1 MPAKRKNYQTDGLFF
16 TLKGYIM
23 VKNLLAKSGSLLYLP
38 AYFRSARPD
47 ASAGAWGIGPGG
59 QNGPRECLFR
69 RKDMKE
75 NTFVHRLLRRA
86 LSLCL
91 SLALTVSLCVPA
103 LAAQRTY
110 SGNDYVQRLKDTV
123 RESAVVDVDAGKD
136 PNEVVRAMVVTDVP
150 AAVEQAGNADYTAA
164 VQSAE
169 SKTLRSQESIIRQAR
184 RITGNSV
191 INQTGYLVSAFSM
204 NMTRSQMK
212 QVAALDGV
220 VSVSEVTSYQARM
233 TTAKDMTSAMELWKA
248 ENGGNTGEGIVVA
261 VIDSGVNYSHPDMQ
275 MRQDAKLKYS
285 QADMA
290 EKIAAL
296 GYGRYYTDKVPFG
309 CSYVGEEEIRN
320 EMVTHGLHVSGIVAA
335 NGDQENGG
343 VVGVAPD
350 AQIFAMQVFGDT
362 GSAYNDDIIRAVE
375 DSVKLGADILNLSL
389 GGTAGFYDDADYLQ
403 KALAYAEKNGVVVCV
418 VAGNDGSSSADGAD
432 GDYNTN
438 DWGVIDTG
446 AVSSPATYPGAL
458 SVASVDN
465 AYLRGKSVTIS
476 SGEDTVYS
484 GVVTDFSKGNHTDWS
499 SLGEVPILEFGYGDL
514 LEDIFPKLSTLPDEP
529 YVALVQRGKDIS
541 FEDKINYLMGMA
553 HASAVIVY
561 NNEATDQVPANVSAE
576 SASQYT
582 AMMVSGSTGAKLMEL
597 TAAGAK
603 VRFDGL
609 KDVVYPNEATGGKV
623 STFSSWGSTPTLD
636 IKPEISAPGG
646 NILSVSRGEKY
657 EEMSG
662 TSMATPYV
670 SGCAALVLESL
681 QKSLAGGGLVLGD
694 TSLNTFVK
702 NTLMNTADPIYD
714 GSVIFSVRQQGSGMI
729 DPLSAAENRVLATYN
744 GVASVALKEVGNTTG
759 FTMTLTNYGTAVAG
773 YTLPASVPV
782 YTDVTGQDGSYA
794 MELLSGASVTFDKTA
809 VTVPAGGTVQVT
821 GTLTIPANAA
831 KNHYVEAF
839 LPFDGDVDL
848 SLPLMGFY
856 GDWYGCQRIIDLPAW
871 DDGNIM
877 TDYYENLPVTTVA
890 AGDSYAGFD
899 TESMTTDPDHI
910 AFSPNG
916 DGDFD
921 AAQPIVGM
929 LRSAAEVTVD
939 VLDENGQV
947 VRQINHREN
956 VAKYLAMDANESRSP
971 ISLLSSGTAG
981 DGTWDGTRYDIA
993 TGEYVMCDE
1002 GQYTLRI
1009 RARMP
1014 GSDRVE
1020 TTLLPV
1026 KLDLTAPQ
1034 VHITSA
1040 AVDDGMLYLTYTAQ
1054 DYSGILNT
1062 AAVFVN
1068 GQEELDFVPGNDAA
1082 YNEETGEYSVV
1093 LPVETYQDGQM
1104 NEIALTC
1111 MDYAF
1116 NGTTD
1121 ILYTNARL
1129 DAAVMFSNL
1138 NNDDSLTVL
1147 RDISYSADYDYVA
1160 ESYVNITDCVAQIRG
1175 IASSSVR
1182 RLTVNGQEASFDERN
1197 GFRLALSVEE
1207 PGLIT
1212 LHVVAYDA
1220 DGSVVFQADKPALF
1234 DVQRPSV
1241 MSYVCDKNGEWD
1253 NSMLW
1258 TSDHTM
1264 DGYLLA
1270 TKYAKDDL
1278 VPMMIQVTDESLT
1291 RITVSWLT
1299 GTVDGETFSD
1309 WLMGANAADV
1319 DAEVHTQEISLDSR
1333 DEEGRMFMSFPFAYK
1348 ESVFVDDE
1356 TGEVYDYSAWSQV
1369 VRVEAYDA
1377 AGHRTLR
1384 NALLYDTVYGEKM
1397 YNEDGFNDA
1406 RYSDGTIRGD
1416 ILDLDPLWSN
1426 ELGGLSDSRF
1436 LITDDMLDENGSLHV
1451 KATLDRDA
1459 NVLIFNGSEYW
1470 PEEGSRQVEFDIP
1483 IHAGLN
1489 LTYVKTLSSMF
1500 AVNDFGTQYKL
1511 YLYYLPDTE
1520 PTALRF
1526 DDARIADGAVIC
1538 TNQETFPITGDVTHL
1553 FGNISLKINGDILIY
1568 PTNDV
1573 NVLGDPIT
1581 QVFSYGAQL
1590 QEGKNVVTVEL
1601 SDEATGTATT
1611 VTFTVVKD
1619 TAAPEAPVIA
1629 QGGDG
1634 KVTLTAAQEDV
1645 TLYYSYD
1652 GTEWV
1657 LYTGPFAP
1665 TATPVYAKAV
1675 DRAGNESAVSQ
1686 LAVQVAASQPV
1697 QTGDAAPVAVYTAL
1711 LLTAAAALAAA
1722 PMLRRRRVK

>member
-47 ASAGAWGIGPGG
+47 ASAGAWGISPGR

-233 TTAKDMTSAMELWKA
+233 TTAKEMTSAMELWKA

-261 VIDSGVNYSHPDMQ
+261 VIDSGINYTHPDMQ
-275 MRQDAKLKYS
+275 MRQDARLKYTK
-285 QADMA
+285 ADMEA
-290 EKIAAL
+290 KIAAL
-296 GYGRYYTDKVPFG
+296 GYGKYYTDKVPFG
-309 CSYVGEEEIRN
+309 CSYVGEEDIRN

-389 GGTAGFYDDADYLQ
+389 GGTAGFYSDADYLQ
-403 KALAYAEKNGVVVCV
+403 KALAYAEENGAVVCV
-418 VAGNDGSSSADGAD
+418 AAGNDGTSASDTGV
-432 GDYNTN
+432 NTN

-446 AVSSPATYPGAL
+446 AVSNPATYPGAL

-465 AYLRGKSVTIS
+465 SMLRGKSVTIT

-484 GVVTDFSKGNHTDWS
+484 GVVMDFSQGNHTDWT

-514 LEDIFPKLSTLPDEP
+514 FEDIFPKLSTLPEGP

-541 FEDKINYLMGMA
+541 FEDKINYLMGMC

-561 NNEATDQVPANVSAE
+561 NNEATDQVPTNVSAE

-582 AMMVSGSTGAKLMEL
+582 AMMVSGNTGARLMEL
-597 TAAGAK
+597 VQAGAT
-603 VRFDGL
+603 VSFDGL
-609 KDVVYPNEATGGKV
+609 HDVVYPNEATGGKV

-646 NILSVSRGEKY
+646 NILSVSKGEKY

-681 QKSLAGGGLVLGD
+681 QKSLADGSLVLGD

-702 NTLMNTADPIYD
+702 NTLMNTADPIAD
-714 GSVIFSVRQQGSGMI
+714 GSVIYSVRQQGSGMA

-956 VAKYLAMDANESRSP
+956 VAMYLAMDANESRSP

-1291 RITVSWLT
+1291 RVTVSWLE
-1299 GTVDGETFSD
+1299 GTMSDQDFSY
-1309 WLMGANAADV
+1309 WLMGYDV
-1319 DAEVHTQEISLDSR
+1319 EAEVHTQELAPDSF
-1333 DEEGRMFMSFPFAYK
+1333 DENGRLTMNVPFAYK
-1348 ESVFVDDE
+1348 ESIYVDEE
-1356 TGEVYDYSAWSQV
+1356 TGEVYDNSAWCQI
-1369 VRVEAYDA
+1369 VRIQAYDA
-1377 AGHRTLR
+1377 AGHVTTC
-1384 NALLYDTVYGEKM
+1384 NALLYDTVYGRQM
-1397 YNEDGFNDA
+1397 YEQSGFKDA
-1406 RYSDGTIRGD
+1406 RYSSENINGLIDS
-1416 ILDLDPLWSN
+1416 LEPLWN
-1426 ELGGLSDSRF
+1426 KEEGMTDTRYI
-1436 LITDDMLDENGSLHV
+1436 ITDDMLDENGSLHV
-1451 KATLDRDA
+1451 QATLARDA
-1459 NVLIFNGSEYW
+1459 NLVIYNGVRYL
-1470 PEEGSRQVEFDIP
+1470 PQEGSRQVDFDIA
-1483 IHAGLN
+1483 IRKGLN
-1489 LTYVKTLSSMF
+1489 IVYLETLSTVF
-1500 AVNDFGTQYKL
+1500 EENDFSNTYKL

-1520 PTALRF
+1520 PYAVRF
-1526 DDARIADGAVIC
+1526 DDARIADGAVVY
-1538 TNQETFPITGDVTHL
+1538 TNEDVFTVSGDVTSL
-1553 FGNISLKINGDILIY
+1553 YGNMGLKINGNQLLY
-1568 PTNDV
+1568 PAGDL
-1573 NVLGDPIT
+1573 NVLAEPVTKG
-1581 QVFSYGAQL
+1581 FSFGAQL
-1590 QEGKNVVTVEL
+1590 QEGENVVTVEV
-1601 SDEATGTATT
+1601 SDEATGASAT

-1722 PMLRRRRVK
+1722 PMLRRRWVK

>member
-1 MPAKRKNYQTDGLFF
+1 
-16 TLKGYIM
+16 
-23 VKNLLAKSGSLLYLP
+23 
-38 AYFRSARPD
+38 
-47 ASAGAWGIGPGG
+47 
-59 QNGPRECLFR
+59 
-69 RKDMKE
+69 MKE

-191 INQTGYLVSAFSM
+191 INRTGYLVSAFSM

-261 VIDSGVNYSHPDMQ
+261 VIDSGINYTHPDMQ
-275 MRQDAKLKYS
+275 MRQDARLKYTK
-285 QADMA
+285 ADMEA
-290 EKIAAL
+290 KIAAL
-296 GYGRYYTDKVPFG
+296 GYGKYYTDKVPFG
-309 CSYVGEEEIRN
+309 FSYVDEDDINNRQ
-320 EMVTHGLHVSGIVAA
+320 VTHGLHVSGIVAA
-335 NGDQENGG
+335 NGDEENGG
-343 VVGVAPD
+343 VAGVAPD
-350 AQIFAMQVFGDT
+350 AQLFAMQVFGST

-389 GGTAGFYDDADYLQ
+389 GGTAGFYSDADYLQ
-403 KALAYAEKNGVVVCV
+403 KALAYAEENGAVVCV
-418 VAGNDGSSSADGAD
+418 AAGNDGTSASDTGV
-432 GDYNTN
+432 NTN

-446 AVSSPATYPGAL
+446 AVSNPATYPGAL

-465 AYLRGKSVTIS
+465 SMLRGKSVTIT

-484 GVVTDFSKGNHTDWS
+484 GVVMDFSQGNHTDWT

-514 LEDIFPKLSTLPDEP
+514 FEDIFPKLSTLPEGP

-541 FEDKINYLMGMA
+541 FEDKINYLMGMC

-561 NNEATDQVPANVSAE
+561 NNEATDEVPTNVSAE

-582 AMMVSGSTGAKLMEL
+582 AMMVSGNTGARLMEL
-597 TAAGAK
+597 VQAGAT
-603 VRFDGL
+603 VSFDGL
-609 KDVVYPNEATGGKV
+609 HDVVYPNEATGGKV

-646 NILSVSRGEKY
+646 NILSVSKGEKY

-681 QKSLAGGGLVLGD
+681 QKSLADGSLVLGD

-702 NTLMNTADPIYD
+702 NTLMNTADPIAD
-714 GSVIFSVRQQGSGMI
+714 GSVIYSVRQQGSGMA

-856 GDWYGCQRIIDLPAW
+856 GDWYGSERIVDLPAW
-871 DDGNIM
+871 DEDNIL
-877 TDYYENLPVTTVA
+877 TNYYENLPVTTVA
-890 AGDSYAGFD
+890 AGGSYAGYD

-1147 RDISYSADYDYVA
+1147 RDISYSNEFDYDTA
-1160 ESYVNITDCVAQIRG
+1160 QRVNITDCMAQIRG
-1175 IASSSVR
+1175 IASASVKS
-1182 RLTVNGQEASFDERN
+1182 LTINGQEAVFDVRN
-1197 GFRLALSVEE
+1197 GFRLDLPVEK
-1207 PGLIT
+1207 PGLLT
-1212 LHVVAYDA
+1212 LQVVAKDA
-1220 DGSVVFQADKPALF
+1220 QGNVVFQADKPALF
-1234 DVQRPSV
+1234 DVAAPAATA
-1241 MSYVCDKNGEWD
+1241 YVCDENGEWD

-1258 TSDHTM
+1258 TSDHTV

-1270 TKYAKDDL
+1270 TRYEKDQL
-1278 VPMMIQVTDESLT
+1278 VPLLIQVTDESLT
-1291 RITVSWLT
+1291 RVTVSWLE
-1299 GTVDGETFSD
+1299 GTMSDQDFSY
-1309 WLMGANAADV
+1309 WLMGYDV
-1319 DAEVHTQEISLDSR
+1319 EAEVHTQELAPDSF
-1333 DEEGRMFMSFPFAYK
+1333 DENGRLTMNVPFAYK
-1348 ESVFVDDE
+1348 ESIYVDEE
-1356 TGEVYDYSAWSQV
+1356 TGEVYDNSAWCQI
-1369 VRVEAYDA
+1369 VRIQAYDA
-1377 AGHRTLR
+1377 AGHVTTC
-1384 NALLYDTVYGEKM
+1384 NALLYDTVYGRQM
-1397 YNEDGFNDA
+1397 YEQSGFKDA
-1406 RYSDGTIRGD
+1406 RYSSENINGLIDS
-1416 ILDLDPLWSN
+1416 LEPLWN
-1426 ELGGLSDSRF
+1426 KEEGMTDTRYI
-1436 LITDDMLDENGSLHV
+1436 ITDDMLDENGSLHV
-1451 KATLDRDA
+1451 QATLARDA
-1459 NVLIFNGSEYW
+1459 NLVIYNGVRYL
-1470 PEEGSRQVEFDIP
+1470 PQEGSRQVDFDIA
-1483 IHAGLN
+1483 IRKGLN
-1489 LTYVKTLSSMF
+1489 IVYLETLSTAF
-1500 AVNDFGTQYKL
+1500 EENDFSNTYKL

-1520 PTALRF
+1520 PYAVRF
-1526 DDARIADGAVIC
+1526 DDARIADGAVVY
-1538 TNQETFPITGDVTHL
+1538 TNEDVFTVSGDVTSL
-1553 FGNISLKINGDILIY
+1553 YGNMGLKINGNQLLY
-1568 PTNDV
+1568 PAGDL
-1573 NVLGDPIT
+1573 NVLAEPVTKG
-1581 QVFSYGAQL
+1581 FSFGAQL
-1590 QEGKNVVTVEL
+1590 QEGENVVTVEV
-1601 SDEATGTATT
+1601 SDEATGASAT

-1634 KVTLTAAQEDV
+1634 KVTLTAAEEDV

>member
-1 MPAKRKNYQTDGLFF
+1 
-16 TLKGYIM
+16 
-23 VKNLLAKSGSLLYLP
+23 
-38 AYFRSARPD
+38 
-47 ASAGAWGIGPGG
+47 
-59 QNGPRECLFR
+59 
-69 RKDMKE
+69 MKE
-75 NTFVHRLLRRA
+75 NTFVHRLRRRA

-91 SLALTVSLCVPA
+91 ALALTVSLCVPA

-290 EKIAAL
+290 QKIAAL

-389 GGTAGFYDDADYLQ
+389 GGTAGFYSDADYLQ
-403 KALAYAEKNGVVVCV
+403 KALAYAEENGAVVCV
-418 VAGNDGSSSADGAD
+418 AAGNDGTSASDTGV
-432 GDYNTN
+432 NTN

-446 AVSSPATYPGAL
+446 AVSNPATYPGAL

-465 AYLRGKSVTIS
+465 SMLRGKSVTIT

-484 GVVTDFSKGNHTDWS
+484 GVVTDFSQGNHTDWS

-514 LEDIFPKLSTLPDEP
+514 FEDIFPKLSTLPNQP

-597 TAAGAK
+597 AAAGAK

-681 QKSLAGGGLVLGD
+681 QKSLADGSLVLGD
-694 TSLNTFVK
+694 TTLNTFVK

-714 GSVIFSVRQQGSGMI
+714 GSVIYSVRQQGSGMI
-729 DPLSAAENRVLATYN
+729 DPLSAAENRVLVTYN
-744 GVASVALKEVGNTTG
+744 GLASVALKEVGSTAS
-759 FTMTLTNYGTAVAG
+759 FTLTLTNYG
-773 YTLPASVPV
+773 ASAASYSLASSAV
-782 YTDVTGQDGSYA
+782 YTDVTGSDGSYG
-794 MELLSGASVTFDKTA
+794 MELLSGASVTYDKA
-809 VTVPAGGTVQVT
+809 SVTVPAGGTAQVT
-821 GTLTIPANAA
+821 GTLTIPASAA
-831 KNHYVEAF
+831 KNHFVEAF
-839 LPFDGDVDL
+839 VSLEGDVDL
-848 SLPLMGFY
+848 SVPVMGFY
-856 GDWYGCQRIIDLPAW
+856 GDWYGSERIVDLPAW
-871 DDGNIM
+871 DEDNIL
-877 TDYYENLPVTTVA
+877 TNYYENLPVTTVA

-1309 WLMGANAADV
+1309 WLMGADATDV

-1348 ESVFVDDE
+1348 ESIYVDEE
-1356 TGEVYDYSAWSQV
+1356 TGEVYDNSAWCQI
-1369 VRVEAYDA
+1369 VRIQAYDA
-1377 AGHRTLR
+1377 AGHVTTC
-1384 NALLYDTVYGEKM
+1384 NALLYDTVYGRQM
-1397 YNEDGFNDA
+1397 YEQSGFKDA
-1406 RYSDGTIRGD
+1406 RYSSENINGLIDS
-1416 ILDLDPLWSN
+1416 LEPLWN
-1426 ELGGLSDSRF
+1426 KEEGMTDTRYI
-1436 LITDDMLDENGSLHV
+1436 ITDDMLDENGSLHV
-1451 KATLDRDA
+1451 QATLARDA
-1459 NVLIFNGSEYW
+1459 NLVIYNGVRYL
-1470 PEEGSRQVEFDIP
+1470 PQEGSRQVDFDIA
-1483 IHAGLN
+1483 IRKGLN
-1489 LTYVKTLSSMF
+1489 IVYLETLSTVF
-1500 AVNDFGTQYKL
+1500 EENDFSNTYKL

-1520 PTALRF
+1520 PYAVRF
-1526 DDARIADGAVIC
+1526 DDARIADGAVVY
-1538 TNQETFPITGDVTHL
+1538 TNEDVFTVSGDVTSL
-1553 FGNISLKINGDILIY
+1553 YGNMGLKINGNQLLY
-1568 PTNDV
+1568 PAGDL
-1573 NVLGDPIT
+1573 NVLAEPVTKG
-1581 QVFSYGAQL
+1581 FSFGAQL
-1590 QEGKNVVTVEL
+1590 QEGENVVTVEV
-1601 SDEATGTATT
+1601 SDEATGASAT

-1634 KVTLTAAQEDV
+1634 KVTLTAAEEDV

>member
-1 MPAKRKNYQTDGLFF
+1 
-16 TLKGYIM
+16 
-23 VKNLLAKSGSLLYLP
+23 
-38 AYFRSARPD
+38 
-47 ASAGAWGIGPGG
+47 
-59 QNGPRECLFR
+59 
-69 RKDMKE
+69 MKE

-233 TTAKDMTSAMELWKA
+233 TTAKEMTSAMELWKA
-248 ENGGNTGEGIVVA
+248 ENGGSTGEGIVVA
-261 VIDSGVNYSHPDMQ
+261 VIDSGINYTHPDMQ
-275 MRQDAKLKYS
+275 MRQDARLKYTK
-285 QADMA
+285 ADMEA
-290 EKIAAL
+290 KIAAL
-296 GYGRYYTDKVPFG
+296 GYGKYYTDKVPFG
-309 CSYVGEEEIRN
+309 CSYVGEEDIRN

-389 GGTAGFYDDADYLQ
+389 GGTAGFYSDADYLQ
-403 KALAYAEKNGVVVCV
+403 KALAYAEENGAVVCV
-418 VAGNDGSSSADGAD
+418 AAGNDGTSASDTGV
-432 GDYNTN
+432 NTN

-446 AVSSPATYPGAL
+446 AVSNPATYPGAL

-465 AYLRGKSVTIS
+465 SMLRGKSVTIT

-484 GVVTDFSKGNHTDWS
+484 GVIMDFSQGNHTDWT

-514 LEDIFPKLSTLPDEP
+514 FEDIFPKLSTLPEGP

-541 FEDKINYLMGMA
+541 FEDKINYLMGMC

-561 NNEATDQVPANVSAE
+561 NNEATDQVPTNVSAE

-582 AMMVSGSTGAKLMEL
+582 AMMVSGNTGARLMEL
-597 TAAGAK
+597 VQAGAT
-603 VRFDGL
+603 VSFDGL
-609 KDVVYPNEATGGKV
+609 HDVVYPNEATGGKV

-646 NILSVSRGEKY
+646 NILSVSKGEKY

-681 QKSLAGGGLVLGD
+681 QKSLADGSLVLGD

-702 NTLMNTADPIYD
+702 NTLMNTADPIAD
-714 GSVIFSVRQQGSGMI
+714 GSVIYSVRQQGSGMA

-1291 RITVSWLT
+1291 RVTVSWLE
-1299 GTVDGETFSD
+1299 GTMSDQDFSY
-1309 WLMGANAADV
+1309 WLMGYDV
-1319 DAEVHTQEISLDSR
+1319 EAEVHTQELAPDSF
-1333 DEEGRMFMSFPFAYK
+1333 DENGRLTMNVPFAYK
-1348 ESVFVDDE
+1348 ESIYVDEE
-1356 TGEVYDYSAWSQV
+1356 TGEVYDNSAWCQI
-1369 VRVEAYDA
+1369 VRIQAYDA
-1377 AGHRTLR
+1377 AGHVTTC
-1384 NALLYDTVYGEKM
+1384 NALLYDTVYGRQM
-1397 YNEDGFNDA
+1397 YEQSGFKDA
-1406 RYSDGTIRGD
+1406 RYSSENINGLIDS
-1416 ILDLDPLWSN
+1416 LEPLWN
-1426 ELGGLSDSRF
+1426 KEEGMTDTRYI
-1436 LITDDMLDENGSLHV
+1436 ITDDMLDENGSLHV
-1451 KATLDRDA
+1451 QATLARDA
-1459 NVLIFNGSEYW
+1459 NLVIYNGVRYL
-1470 PEEGSRQVEFDIP
+1470 PQEGSRQVDFDIA
-1483 IHAGLN
+1483 IRKGLN
-1489 LTYVKTLSSMF
+1489 IVYLETLSTVF
-1500 AVNDFGTQYKL
+1500 EENDFSNTYKL

-1520 PTALRF
+1520 PYAVRF
-1526 DDARIADGAVIC
+1526 DDARIADGAVVY
-1538 TNQETFPITGDVTHL
+1538 TNEDVFTVSGDVTSL
-1553 FGNISLKINGDILIY
+1553 YGNMGLKINGNQLLY
-1568 PTNDV
+1568 PAGDL
-1573 NVLGDPIT
+1573 NVLAEPVTKG
-1581 QVFSYGAQL
+1581 FSFGAQL
-1590 QEGKNVVTVEL
+1590 QEGENVVTVEV
-1601 SDEATGTATT
+1601 SDEATGASAT

>member
-1 MPAKRKNYQTDGLFF
+1 
-16 TLKGYIM
+16 
-23 VKNLLAKSGSLLYLP
+23 
-38 AYFRSARPD
+38 
-47 ASAGAWGIGPGG
+47 
-59 QNGPRECLFR
+59 
-69 RKDMKE
+69 MKE

-233 TTAKDMTSAMELWKA
+233 TTAKEMTSAMELWKA
-248 ENGGNTGEGIVVA
+248 ENGGSTGEGIVVA
-261 VIDSGVNYSHPDMQ
+261 VIDSGINYTHPDMQ
-275 MRQDAKLKYS
+275 MRQDARLKYTK
-285 QADMA
+285 ADMEA
-290 EKIAAL
+290 KIAAL
-296 GYGRYYTDKVPFG
+296 GYGKYYTDKVPFG
-309 CSYVGEEEIRN
+309 CSYVGEEDIRN

-389 GGTAGFYDDADYLQ
+389 GGTAGFYSDADYLQ
-403 KALAYAEKNGVVVCV
+403 KALAYAEENGAVVCV
-418 VAGNDGSSSADGAD
+418 AAGNDGTSASDTGV
-432 GDYNTN
+432 NTN

-446 AVSSPATYPGAL
+446 AVSNPATYPGAL

-465 AYLRGKSVTIS
+465 SMLRGKSVTIT

-484 GVVTDFSKGNHTDWS
+484 GVVMDFSQGNHTDWT

-514 LEDIFPKLSTLPDEP
+514 FEDIFPKLSTLPEGP

-541 FEDKINYLMGMA
+541 FEDKINYLMGMC

-561 NNEATDQVPANVSAE
+561 NNEATDQVPTNVSAE

-582 AMMVSGSTGAKLMEL
+582 AMMVSGNTGARLMEL
-597 TAAGAK
+597 VQAGAT
-603 VRFDGL
+603 VSFDGL
-609 KDVVYPNEATGGKV
+609 HDVVYPNEATGGKV

-646 NILSVSRGEKY
+646 NILSVSKGEKY

-681 QKSLAGGGLVLGD
+681 QKSLADGSLVLGD

-702 NTLMNTADPIYD
+702 NTLMNTADPIAD
-714 GSVIFSVRQQGSGMI
+714 GSVIYSVRQQGSGMA

-1291 RITVSWLT
+1291 RVTVSWLE
-1299 GTVDGETFSD
+1299 GTMSDQDFSY
-1309 WLMGANAADV
+1309 WLMGYDV
-1319 DAEVHTQEISLDSR
+1319 EAEVHTQELAPDSF
-1333 DEEGRMFMSFPFAYK
+1333 DENGRLTMNVPFAYK
-1348 ESVFVDDE
+1348 ESIYVDEE
-1356 TGEVYDYSAWSQV
+1356 TGEVYDNSAWCQI
-1369 VRVEAYDA
+1369 VRIQAYDA
-1377 AGHRTLR
+1377 AGHVTTC
-1384 NALLYDTVYGEKM
+1384 NALLYDTVYGRQM
-1397 YNEDGFNDA
+1397 YEQSGFKDA
-1406 RYSDGTIRGD
+1406 RYSSENINGLIDS
-1416 ILDLDPLWSN
+1416 LEPLWN
-1426 ELGGLSDSRF
+1426 KEEGMTDTRYI
-1436 LITDDMLDENGSLHV
+1436 ITDDMLDENGSLHV
-1451 KATLDRDA
+1451 QATLARDA
-1459 NVLIFNGSEYW
+1459 NLVIYNGVRYL
-1470 PEEGSRQVEFDIP
+1470 PQEGSRQVDFDIA
-1483 IHAGLN
+1483 IRKGLN
-1489 LTYVKTLSSMF
+1489 IVYLETLSTVF
-1500 AVNDFGTQYKL
+1500 EENDFSNTYKL

-1520 PTALRF
+1520 PYAVRF
-1526 DDARIADGAVIC
+1526 DDARIADGAVVY
-1538 TNQETFPITGDVTHL
+1538 TNEDVFTVSGDVTSL
-1553 FGNISLKINGDILIY
+1553 YGNMGLKINGNQLLY
-1568 PTNDV
+1568 PAGDL
-1573 NVLGDPIT
+1573 NVLAEPVTKG
-1581 QVFSYGAQL
+1581 FSFGAQL
-1590 QEGKNVVTVEL
+1590 QEGENVVTVEV
-1601 SDEATGTATT
+1601 SDEATGASAT

-1722 PMLRRRRVK
+1722 PMLRRRWVK

>member
-1 MPAKRKNYQTDGLFF
+1 
-16 TLKGYIM
+16 
-23 VKNLLAKSGSLLYLP
+23 
-38 AYFRSARPD
+38 
-47 ASAGAWGIGPGG
+47 
-59 QNGPRECLFR
+59 
-69 RKDMKE
+69 MKE

-220 VSVSEVTSYQARM
+220 ASVSEVTSYQARM

-290 EKIAAL
+290 QKIAAL

-389 GGTAGFYDDADYLQ
+389 GGTAGFYSDADYLQ
-403 KALAYAEKNGVVVCV
+403 KALAYAEENGAVVCV
-418 VAGNDGSSSADGAD
+418 AAGNDGSSSADGAD

-446 AVSSPATYPGAL
+446 TVSNPATYPGAL

-465 AYLRGKSVTIS
+465 SMLRGKSVTIS

-484 GVVTDFSKGNHTDWS
+484 GVVTDFSQGNHTDWT
-499 SLGEVPILEFGYGDL
+499 SLGEVPILEFGCGDL
-514 LEDIFPKLSTLPDEP
+514 LEDIFPKLSTLPEGP

-597 TAAGAK
+597 AAAGAK

-714 GSVIFSVRQQGSGMI
+714 GSVIYSVRQQGSGMA

-744 GVASVALKEVGNTTG
+744 GVASVALKEVGNTTD

-1026 KLDLTAPQ
+1026 KLDVTAPQ

-1040 AVDDGMLYLTYTAQ
+1040 SVDEGKLYLTYTAQ
-1054 DYSGILNT
+1054 DYSGILN
-1062 AAVFVN
+1062 AASVFVN
-1068 GQEELDFVPGNDAA
+1068 GQEELDFIPGKDAE
-1082 YNEETGEYSVV
+1082 YNETTGEYSVV
-1093 LPVETYQDGQM
+1093 LPVESYQQGQM

-1111 MDYAF
+1111 LDYAF
-1116 NGTTD
+1116 NGSTD
-1121 ILYTNARL
+1121 ILYTDARL
-1129 DAAVMFSNL
+1129 DAAVVFANL

-1270 TKYAKDDL
+1270 TRYEKDQL
-1278 VPMMIQVTDESLT
+1278 VPLLIQVTDESLT
-1291 RITVSWLT
+1291 RVTVSWLE
-1299 GTVDGETFSD
+1299 GTMSDQDFSY
-1309 WLMGANAADV
+1309 WLMGYDV
-1319 DAEVHTQEISLDSR
+1319 EAEVHTQELAPDSF
-1333 DEEGRMFMSFPFAYK
+1333 DENGRLTMNVPFAYK
-1348 ESVFVDDE
+1348 ESIYVDEE
-1356 TGEVYDYSAWSQV
+1356 TGEVYDNSAWCQI
-1369 VRVEAYDA
+1369 VRIQAYDA
-1377 AGHRTLR
+1377 AGHVTTC
-1384 NALLYDTVYGEKM
+1384 NALLYDTVYGRQM
-1397 YNEDGFNDA
+1397 YEQSGFKDA
-1406 RYSDGTIRGD
+1406 RYSSENINGLIDS
-1416 ILDLDPLWSN
+1416 LEPLWN
-1426 ELGGLSDSRF
+1426 KEEGMTDTRYI
-1436 LITDDMLDENGSLHV
+1436 ITDDMLDENGSLHV
-1451 KATLDRDA
+1451 QATLARDA
-1459 NVLIFNGSEYW
+1459 NLVIYNGVRYL
-1470 PEEGSRQVEFDIP
+1470 PQEGSRQVDFDIA
-1483 IHAGLN
+1483 IRKGLN
-1489 LTYVKTLSSMF
+1489 IVYLETLSTVF
-1500 AVNDFGTQYKL
+1500 EENDFSNTYKL

-1520 PTALRF
+1520 PYAVRF
-1526 DDARIADGAVIC
+1526 DDARIADGAVVY
-1538 TNQETFPITGDVTHL
+1538 TNEDVFTVSGDVTSL
-1553 FGNISLKINGDILIY
+1553 YGNMGLKINGNQLLY
-1568 PTNDV
+1568 PAGDL
-1573 NVLGDPIT
+1573 NVLAEPVTKG
-1581 QVFSYGAQL
+1581 FSFGAQL
-1590 QEGKNVVTVEL
+1590 QEGENVVTVEV
-1601 SDEATGTATT
+1601 SDEATGASAT

>member
-1 MPAKRKNYQTDGLFF
+1 
-16 TLKGYIM
+16 
-23 VKNLLAKSGSLLYLP
+23 
-38 AYFRSARPD
+38 
-47 ASAGAWGIGPGG
+47 
-59 QNGPRECLFR
+59 
-69 RKDMKE
+69 MKE

-91 SLALTVSLCVPA
+91 ALALTVSLCVPA
-103 LAAQRTY
+103 LAAQRTC

-204 NMTRSQMK
+204 DMTRSQMK

-290 EKIAAL
+290 QKIAAL

-309 CSYVGEEEIRN
+309 CSYVGEEDIRN

-418 VAGNDGSSSADGAD
+418 AAGNDGSSSADGAD

-465 AYLRGKSVTIS
+465 SMLRGKSVTIT

-514 LEDIFPKLSTLPDEP
+514 FEDIFPKLSTLPNQP

-561 NNEATDQVPANVSAE
+561 NNEATDQVPTNVSAE

-582 AMMVSGSTGAKLMEL
+582 AMMVSGNTGARLMEL
-597 TAAGAK
+597 VQAGAT
-603 VRFDGL
+603 VSFDGL
-609 KDVVYPNEATGGKV
+609 HDVVYPNEATGGKV

-646 NILSVSRGEKY
+646 NILSVSKGEKY

-681 QKSLAGGGLVLGD
+681 QKSLADGSLVLGD

-702 NTLMNTADPIYD
+702 NTLMNTADPIAD
-714 GSVIFSVRQQGSGMI
+714 GSVIYSVRQQGSGMA

-759 FTMTLTNYGTAVAG
+759 FTMTLTNYG
-773 YTLPASVPV
+773 ASAASYSLASSAV
-782 YTDVTGQDGSYA
+782 YTDVTGSDGSYG
-794 MELLSGASVTFDKTA
+794 MELLSGASVTYDKA
-809 VTVPAGGTVQVT
+809 SVTVPAGGTAQVT
-821 GTLTIPANAA
+821 GTLTIPASAA
-831 KNHYVEAF
+831 KNHFVEAF
-839 LPFDGDVDL
+839 VSLEGDVDL
-848 SLPLMGFY
+848 SVPVMGFY
-856 GDWYGCQRIIDLPAW
+856 GDWYGSERIVDLPAW

-1258 TSDHTM
+1258 TSDHTV

-1270 TKYAKDDL
+1270 TRYEKDQL
-1278 VPMMIQVTDESLT
+1278 VPLLIQVTDESLT
-1291 RITVSWLT
+1291 RVTVSWLE
-1299 GTVDGETFSD
+1299 GTMSDQDFSY
-1309 WLMGANAADV
+1309 WLMGYDV
-1319 DAEVHTQEISLDSR
+1319 EAEVHTQELAPDSF
-1333 DEEGRMFMSFPFAYK
+1333 DENGRLTMNVPFAYK
-1348 ESVFVDDE
+1348 ESIYVDEE
-1356 TGEVYDYSAWSQV
+1356 TGEVYDNSAWCQI
-1369 VRVEAYDA
+1369 VRIQAYDA
-1377 AGHRTLR
+1377 AGHVTTC
-1384 NALLYDTVYGEKM
+1384 NALLYDTVYGRQM
-1397 YNEDGFNDA
+1397 YEQSGFKDA
-1406 RYSDGTIRGD
+1406 RYSSENINGLIDS
-1416 ILDLDPLWSN
+1416 LEPLWN
-1426 ELGGLSDSRF
+1426 KEEGMTDTRYI
-1436 LITDDMLDENGSLHV
+1436 ITDDMLDENGSLHV
-1451 KATLDRDA
+1451 QATLARDA
-1459 NVLIFNGSEYW
+1459 NLVIYNGVRYL
-1470 PEEGSRQVEFDIP
+1470 PQEGSRQVDFDIA
-1483 IHAGLN
+1483 IRKGLN
-1489 LTYVKTLSSMF
+1489 IVYLETLSTVF
-1500 AVNDFGTQYKL
+1500 EENDFSNTYKL

-1520 PTALRF
+1520 PYAVRF
-1526 DDARIADGAVIC
+1526 DDARIADGAVVC

-1590 QEGKNVVTVEL
+1590 QEGENVVTVEV
-1601 SDEATGTATT
+1601 SDEATGASAT

-1634 KVTLTAAQEDV
+1634 KVTLTAAEEDV

>member
-16 TLKGYIM
+16 TLKGYII

-38 AYFRSARPD
+38 AYFRSARTD

-233 TTAKDMTSAMELWKA
+233 TTAKEMTSAMELWKA
-248 ENGGNTGEGIVVA
+248 ENGGSTGEGIVVA
-261 VIDSGVNYSHPDMQ
+261 VIDSGINYTHPDMQ
-275 MRQDAKLKYS
+275 MRQDARLKYTK
-285 QADMA
+285 ADMEA
-290 EKIAAL
+290 KIAAL
-296 GYGRYYTDKVPFG
+296 GYGKYYTDKVPFG
-309 CSYVGEEEIRN
+309 CSYVGEEDIRN

-389 GGTAGFYDDADYLQ
+389 GGTAGFYSDADYLQ
-403 KALAYAEKNGVVVCV
+403 KALAYAEENGAVVCV
-418 VAGNDGSSSADGAD
+418 AAGNDGTSASDTGV
-432 GDYNTN
+432 NTN

-446 AVSSPATYPGAL
+446 AVSNPATYPGAL

-465 AYLRGKSVTIS
+465 SMLRGKSVTIT

-484 GVVTDFSKGNHTDWS
+484 GVVMDFSQGNHTDWT

-514 LEDIFPKLSTLPDEP
+514 FEDIFPKLSTLPEGP

-541 FEDKINYLMGMA
+541 FEDKINYLMGMC

-561 NNEATDQVPANVSAE
+561 NNEATDQVPTNVSAE

-582 AMMVSGSTGAKLMEL
+582 AMMVSGNTGARLMEL
-597 TAAGAK
+597 VQAGAT
-603 VRFDGL
+603 VSFDGL
-609 KDVVYPNEATGGKV
+609 HDVVYPNEATGGKV

-646 NILSVSRGEKY
+646 NILSVSKGEKY

-681 QKSLAGGGLVLGD
+681 QKSLADGSLVLGD

-702 NTLMNTADPIYD
+702 NTLMNTADPIAD
-714 GSVIFSVRQQGSGMI
+714 GSVIYSVRQQGSGMA

-1291 RITVSWLT
+1291 RVTVSWLE
-1299 GTVDGETFSD
+1299 GTMSDQDFSY
-1309 WLMGANAADV
+1309 WLMGYDV
-1319 DAEVHTQEISLDSR
+1319 EAEVHTQELAPDSF
-1333 DEEGRMFMSFPFAYK
+1333 DENGRLTMNVPFAYK
-1348 ESVFVDDE
+1348 ESIYVDEE
-1356 TGEVYDYSAWSQV
+1356 TGEVYDNSAWCQI
-1369 VRVEAYDA
+1369 VRIQAYDA
-1377 AGHRTLR
+1377 AGHVTTC
-1384 NALLYDTVYGEKM
+1384 NALLYDTVYGRQM
-1397 YNEDGFNDA
+1397 YEQSGFKDA
-1406 RYSDGTIRGD
+1406 RYSSENINGLIDS
-1416 ILDLDPLWSN
+1416 LEPLWN
-1426 ELGGLSDSRF
+1426 KEEGMTDTRYI
-1436 LITDDMLDENGSLHV
+1436 ITDDMLDENGSLHV
-1451 KATLDRDA
+1451 QATLARDA
-1459 NVLIFNGSEYW
+1459 NLVIYNGVRYL
-1470 PEEGSRQVEFDIP
+1470 PQEGSRQVDFDIA
-1483 IHAGLN
+1483 IRKGLN
-1489 LTYVKTLSSMF
+1489 IVYLETLSTVF
-1500 AVNDFGTQYKL
+1500 EENDFSNTYKL

-1520 PTALRF
+1520 PYAVRF
-1526 DDARIADGAVIC
+1526 DDARIADGAVVY
-1538 TNQETFPITGDVTHL
+1538 TNEDVFTVSGDVTSL
-1553 FGNISLKINGDILIY
+1553 YGNMGLKINGNQLLY
-1568 PTNDV
+1568 PAGDL
-1573 NVLGDPIT
+1573 NVLAEPVTKG
-1581 QVFSYGAQL
+1581 FSFGAQL
-1590 QEGKNVVTVEL
+1590 QEGENVVTVEV
-1601 SDEATGTATT
+1601 SDEATGASAT

-1722 PMLRRRRVK
+1722 PMLRRRWVK

>member
-1 MPAKRKNYQTDGLFF
+1 
-16 TLKGYIM
+16 
-23 VKNLLAKSGSLLYLP
+23 
-38 AYFRSARPD
+38 
-47 ASAGAWGIGPGG
+47 
-59 QNGPRECLFR
+59 
-69 RKDMKE
+69 MKE

-91 SLALTVSLCVPA
+91 ALALTVSLCVPA

-150 AAVEQAGNADYTAA
+150 AAVEQAGTVTYTAA

-169 SKTLRSQESIIRQAR
+169 ARTLRSQESVIRQVR
-184 RITGNSV
+184 RITGSSV
-191 INQTGYLVSAFSM
+191 INQSGYLVSAFSM
-204 NMTRSQMK
+204 DMTRAQMK

-233 TTAKDMTSAMELWKA
+233 TTAKEMTSAMELWKA

-275 MRQDAKLKYS
+275 MRQDARLKYTK
-285 QADMA
+285 ADMEA
-290 EKIAAL
+290 KIAAL

-309 CSYVGEEEIRN
+309 CSYVGEEDIRN

-389 GGTAGFYDDADYLQ
+389 GGTAGFYSDADYLQ
-403 KALAYAEKNGVVVCV
+403 KALAYAEENGAVVCV
-418 VAGNDGSSSADGAD
+418 AAGNDGTSASDTGV
-432 GDYNTN
+432 NTN

-446 AVSSPATYPGAL
+446 AVSNPATYPGAL

-465 AYLRGKSVTIS
+465 SMLRGKSVTIT

-484 GVVTDFSKGNHTDWS
+484 GVVMDFSQGNHTDWT

-514 LEDIFPKLSTLPDEP
+514 LEDIFPKLSTLPEGP

-561 NNEATDQVPANVSAE
+561 NNEATDQVPTNVSAE

-582 AMMVSGSTGAKLMEL
+582 AMMVSGSTGARLMEL
-597 TAAGAK
+597 AAAGAK

-729 DPLSAAENRVLATYN
+729 DPLSAAENRVLVTYN
-744 GVASVALKEVGNTTG
+744 GLASVALKEVGSTAS
-759 FTMTLTNYGTAVAG
+759 FTLTLTNYG
-773 YTLPASVPV
+773 ASAASYSLASSAV
-782 YTDVTGQDGSYA
+782 YTDVTGSDGSYG
-794 MELLSGASVTFDKTA
+794 MELLSGASVTYDKA
-809 VTVPAGGTVQVT
+809 SVTVPAGGTAQVT
-821 GTLTIPANAA
+821 GTLTIPASAA
-831 KNHYVEAF
+831 KNHFVEAF
-839 LPFDGDVDL
+839 VSLEGDVDL
-848 SLPLMGFY
+848 SVPVMGFY
-856 GDWYGCQRIIDLPAW
+856 GDWYGSERIVDLPAW
-871 DDGNIM
+871 DEDNIL
-877 TDYYENLPVTTVA
+877 TNYYENLPVTTVA
-890 AGDSYAGFD
+890 AGGSYAGYD

-1026 KLDLTAPQ
+1026 KLDVTAPQ

-1040 AVDDGMLYLTYTAQ
+1040 SVDEGKLYLTYTAQ
-1054 DYSGILNT
+1054 DYSGILN
-1062 AAVFVN
+1062 AASVFVN
-1068 GQEELDFVPGNDAA
+1068 GQEELDFIPGKDAE
-1082 YNEETGEYSVV
+1082 YNETTGEYSVV
-1093 LPVETYQDGQM
+1093 LPVESYQQGQM

-1111 MDYAF
+1111 LDYAF
-1116 NGTTD
+1116 NGSTD
-1121 ILYTNARL
+1121 ILYTDARF
-1129 DAAVMFSNL
+1129 DAAVVFANL

-1309 WLMGANAADV
+1309 WLMGADATDV

-1470 PEEGSRQVEFDIP
+1470 PEEGSRQVDFDIA
-1483 IHAGLN
+1483 IRKGLN
-1489 LTYVKTLSSMF
+1489 IVYLETLSTAF
-1500 AVNDFGTQYKL
+1500 EENDFSNTYKL

-1520 PTALRF
+1520 PYAVRF
-1526 DDARIADGAVIC
+1526 DDARIADGAVVY
-1538 TNQETFPITGDVTHL
+1538 TNEDVFTVSGDVTSL
-1553 FGNISLKINGDILIY
+1553 YGNMGLKINGNQLLY
-1568 PTNDV
+1568 PAGDL
-1573 NVLGDPIT
+1573 NVLAEPVTKG
-1581 QVFSYGAQL
+1581 FSFGAQL
-1590 QEGKNVVTVEL
+1590 QEGENVVTVEV
-1601 SDEATGTATT
+1601 SDEATGASAT

-1634 KVTLTAAQEDV
+1634 KVTLTAAEEDV

>member
-1 MPAKRKNYQTDGLFF
+1 
-16 TLKGYIM
+16 
-23 VKNLLAKSGSLLYLP
+23 
-38 AYFRSARPD
+38 
-47 ASAGAWGIGPGG
+47 
-59 QNGPRECLFR
+59 
-69 RKDMKE
+69 MKE

-233 TTAKDMTSAMELWKA
+233 TTAKEMTSAMELWKA

-261 VIDSGVNYSHPDMQ
+261 VIDSGINYTHPDMQ
-275 MRQDAKLKYS
+275 MRQDARLKYTK
-285 QADMA
+285 ADMEA
-290 EKIAAL
+290 KIAAL
-296 GYGRYYTDKVPFG
+296 GYGKYYTDKVPFG
-309 CSYVGEEEIRN
+309 CSYVGEEDIRN

-389 GGTAGFYDDADYLQ
+389 GGTAGFYSDADYLQ
-403 KALAYAEKNGVVVCV
+403 KALAYAEENGAVVCV
-418 VAGNDGSSSADGAD
+418 AAGNDGTSASDTGV
-432 GDYNTN
+432 NTN

-446 AVSSPATYPGAL
+446 AVSNPATYPGAL

-465 AYLRGKSVTIS
+465 SMLRGKSVTIT

-484 GVVTDFSKGNHTDWS
+484 GVVMDFSQGNHTDWT

-514 LEDIFPKLSTLPDEP
+514 FEDIFPKLSTLPEGP

-541 FEDKINYLMGMA
+541 FEDKINYLMGMC

-561 NNEATDQVPANVSAE
+561 NNEATDQVPTNVSAE

-582 AMMVSGSTGAKLMEL
+582 AMMVSGNTGARLMEL
-597 TAAGAK
+597 VQAGAT
-603 VRFDGL
+603 VSFDGL
-609 KDVVYPNEATGGKV
+609 HDVVYPNEATGGKV

-646 NILSVSRGEKY
+646 NILSVSKGEKY

-681 QKSLAGGGLVLGD
+681 QKSLADGSLVLGD

-702 NTLMNTADPIYD
+702 NTLMNTADPIAD
-714 GSVIFSVRQQGSGMI
+714 GSVIYSVRQQGSGMA

-1291 RITVSWLT
+1291 RVTVSWLE
-1299 GTVDGETFSD
+1299 GTMSDQDFSY
-1309 WLMGANAADV
+1309 WLMGYDV
-1319 DAEVHTQEISLDSR
+1319 EAEVHTQELAPDSF
-1333 DEEGRMFMSFPFAYK
+1333 DENGRLTMNVPFAYK
-1348 ESVFVDDE
+1348 ESIYVDEE
-1356 TGEVYDYSAWSQV
+1356 TGEVYDNSAWCQI
-1369 VRVEAYDA
+1369 VRIQAYDA
-1377 AGHRTLR
+1377 AGHVTTC
-1384 NALLYDTVYGEKM
+1384 NALLYDTVYGRQM
-1397 YNEDGFNDA
+1397 YEQSGFKDA
-1406 RYSDGTIRGD
+1406 RYSSENINGLIDS
-1416 ILDLDPLWSN
+1416 LEPLWN
-1426 ELGGLSDSRF
+1426 KEEGMTDTRYI
-1436 LITDDMLDENGSLHV
+1436 ITDDMLDENGSLHV
-1451 KATLDRDA
+1451 QATLARDA
-1459 NVLIFNGSEYW
+1459 NLVIYNGVRYL
-1470 PEEGSRQVEFDIP
+1470 PQEGSRQVDFDIA
-1483 IHAGLN
+1483 IRKGLN
-1489 LTYVKTLSSMF
+1489 IVYLETLSTVF
-1500 AVNDFGTQYKL
+1500 EENDFSNTYKL

-1520 PTALRF
+1520 PYAVRF
-1526 DDARIADGAVIC
+1526 DDARIADGAVVY
-1538 TNQETFPITGDVTHL
+1538 TNEDVFTVSGDVTSL
-1553 FGNISLKINGDILIY
+1553 YGNMGLKINGNQLLY
-1568 PTNDV
+1568 PAGDL
-1573 NVLGDPIT
+1573 NVLAEPVTKG
-1581 QVFSYGAQL
+1581 FSFGAQL
-1590 QEGKNVVTVEL
+1590 QEGENVVTVEV
-1601 SDEATGTATT
+1601 SDEATGASAT

-1722 PMLRRRRVK
+1722 PMLRRRWVK

>member
-1 MPAKRKNYQTDGLFF
+1 
-16 TLKGYIM
+16 
-23 VKNLLAKSGSLLYLP
+23 
-38 AYFRSARPD
+38 
-47 ASAGAWGIGPGG
+47 
-59 QNGPRECLFR
+59 
-69 RKDMKE
+69 MKE
-75 NTFVHRLLRRA
+75 NTFVHRLRRRA

-91 SLALTVSLCVPA
+91 ALALTVSLCVPA

-290 EKIAAL
+290 QKIAAL

-309 CSYVGEEEIRN
+309 CSYVGEEDIRN

-418 VAGNDGSSSADGAD
+418 AAGNDGSSSADGAD

-597 TAAGAK
+597 AAAGAK

-729 DPLSAAENRVLATYN
+729 DPLSAAENRVLVTYN
-744 GVASVALKEVGNTTG
+744 GLASVALKEVGSTAS
-759 FTMTLTNYGTAVAG
+759 FTLTLTNYG
-773 YTLPASVPV
+773 ASAASYSLASSAV
-782 YTDVTGQDGSYA
+782 YTDVTGSDGSYG
-794 MELLSGASVTFDKTA
+794 MELLSGASVTYDKA
-809 VTVPAGGTVQVT
+809 SVTVPAGGTAQVT
-821 GTLTIPANAA
+821 GTLTIPASAA
-831 KNHYVEAF
+831 KNHFVEAF
-839 LPFDGDVDL
+839 VSLEGDVDL
-848 SLPLMGFY
+848 SVPVMGFY
-856 GDWYGCQRIIDLPAW
+856 GDWYGSERIVDLPAW
-871 DDGNIM
+871 DEDNIL
-877 TDYYENLPVTTVA
+877 TNYYENLPVTTVA
-890 AGDSYAGFD
+890 AGGSYAGYD
-899 TESMTTDPDHI
+899 TENLTTDPDHI

-1026 KLDLTAPQ
+1026 KLDVTAPQ

-1040 AVDDGMLYLTYTAQ
+1040 SVDEGKLYLTYTAQ
-1054 DYSGILNT
+1054 DYSGILN
-1062 AAVFVN
+1062 AASVFVN
-1068 GQEELDFVPGNDAA
+1068 GQEELDFIPGKDAE
-1082 YNEETGEYSVV
+1082 YNETTGEYSAV

-1212 LHVVAYDA
+1212 LQVVAKDA
-1220 DGSVVFQADKPALF
+1220 QGNVVFQADKPALF

-1309 WLMGANAADV
+1309 WLMGADATDV

-1500 AVNDFGTQYKL
+1500 AVIDFGTQYKL

>member
-47 ASAGAWGIGPGG
+47 ASAGAWGISPGR

-233 TTAKDMTSAMELWKA
+233 TTAKEMTSAMELWKA

-261 VIDSGVNYSHPDMQ
+261 VIDSGINYTHPDMQ
-275 MRQDAKLKYS
+275 MRQDARLKYTK
-285 QADMA
+285 ADMEA
-290 EKIAAL
+290 KIAAL
-296 GYGRYYTDKVPFG
+296 GYGKYYTDKVPFG
-309 CSYVGEEEIRN
+309 CSYVGEEDIRN

-389 GGTAGFYDDADYLQ
+389 GGTAGFYSDADYLQ
-403 KALAYAEKNGVVVCV
+403 KALAYAEENGAVVCV
-418 VAGNDGSSSADGAD
+418 AAGNDGTSASDTGV
-432 GDYNTN
+432 NTN

-446 AVSSPATYPGAL
+446 AVSNPATYPGAL

-465 AYLRGKSVTIS
+465 SMLRGKSVTIT

-484 GVVTDFSKGNHTDWS
+484 GVVMDFSQGNHTDWT

-514 LEDIFPKLSTLPDEP
+514 FEDIFPKLSTLPEGP

-541 FEDKINYLMGMA
+541 FEDKINYLMGMC

-561 NNEATDQVPANVSAE
+561 NNEATDQVPTNVSAE

-582 AMMVSGSTGAKLMEL
+582 AMMVSGNTGARLMEL
-597 TAAGAK
+597 VQAGAT
-603 VRFDGL
+603 VSFDGL
-609 KDVVYPNEATGGKV
+609 HDVVYPNEATGGKV

-646 NILSVSRGEKY
+646 NILSVSKGEKY

-681 QKSLAGGGLVLGD
+681 QKSLADGSLVLGD

-702 NTLMNTADPIYD
+702 NTLMNTADPIAD
-714 GSVIFSVRQQGSGMI
+714 GSVIYSVRQQGSGMA

-1291 RITVSWLT
+1291 RVTVSWLE
-1299 GTVDGETFSD
+1299 GTMSDQDFSY
-1309 WLMGANAADV
+1309 WLMGYDV
-1319 DAEVHTQEISLDSR
+1319 EAEVHTQELAPDSF
-1333 DEEGRMFMSFPFAYK
+1333 DENGRLTMNVPFAYK
-1348 ESVFVDDE
+1348 ESIYVDEE
-1356 TGEVYDYSAWSQV
+1356 TGEVYDNSAWCQI
-1369 VRVEAYDA
+1369 VRIQAYDA
-1377 AGHRTLR
+1377 AGHVTTC
-1384 NALLYDTVYGEKM
+1384 NALLYDTVYGRQM
-1397 YNEDGFNDA
+1397 YEQSGFKDA
-1406 RYSDGTIRGD
+1406 RYSSENINGLIDS
-1416 ILDLDPLWSN
+1416 LEPLWN
-1426 ELGGLSDSRF
+1426 KEEGMTDTRYI
-1436 LITDDMLDENGSLHV
+1436 ITDDMLDENGSLHV
-1451 KATLDRDA
+1451 QATLARDA
-1459 NVLIFNGSEYW
+1459 NLVIYNGVRYL
-1470 PEEGSRQVEFDIP
+1470 PQEGSRQVDFDIA
-1483 IHAGLN
+1483 IRKGLN
-1489 LTYVKTLSSMF
+1489 IVYLETLSTVF
-1500 AVNDFGTQYKL
+1500 EENDFSNTYKL

-1520 PTALRF
+1520 PYAVRF
-1526 DDARIADGAVIC
+1526 DDARIADGAVVY
-1538 TNQETFPITGDVTHL
+1538 TNEDVFTVSGDVTSL
-1553 FGNISLKINGDILIY
+1553 YGNMGLKINGNQLLY
-1568 PTNDV
+1568 PAGDL
-1573 NVLGDPIT
+1573 NVLAEPVTKG
-1581 QVFSYGAQL
+1581 FSFGAQL
-1590 QEGKNVVTVEL
+1590 QEGENVVTVEV
-1601 SDEATGTATT
+1601 SDEATGASAT

-1722 PMLRRRRVK
+1722 PMLRRRWVK

>member
-1 MPAKRKNYQTDGLFF
+1 
-16 TLKGYIM
+16 
-23 VKNLLAKSGSLLYLP
+23 
-38 AYFRSARPD
+38 
-47 ASAGAWGIGPGG
+47 
-59 QNGPRECLFR
+59 
-69 RKDMKE
+69 MKE

-290 EKIAAL
+290 QKIAAL

-389 GGTAGFYDDADYLQ
+389 GGTAGFYDDADCLQ

-418 VAGNDGSSSADGAD
+418 AAGNDGSSSADGAD

-702 NTLMNTADPIYD
+702 NTLMNTADPIAD
-714 GSVIFSVRQQGSGMI
+714 GSVIFSVRQQGSGMA

-1026 KLDLTAPQ
+1026 KLDVTAPQ

-1040 AVDDGMLYLTYTAQ
+1040 SVDEGKLYLTYTAQ
-1054 DYSGILNT
+1054 DYSGILN
-1062 AAVFVN
+1062 AASVFVN
-1068 GQEELDFVPGNDAA
+1068 GQEELDFIPGKDAE
-1082 YNEETGEYSVV
+1082 YNETTGEYSVV
-1093 LPVETYQDGQM
+1093 LPVESYQQGQM

-1111 MDYAF
+1111 LDYAF
-1116 NGTTD
+1116 NGSTD
-1121 ILYTNARL
+1121 ILYTDARF
-1129 DAAVMFSNL
+1129 DAAVVFANL

-1147 RDISYSADYDYVA
+1147 RDISYSNEFDYDTA
-1160 ESYVNITDCVAQIRG
+1160 QRVNITDCMAQIRG
-1175 IASSSVR
+1175 IASASVKS
-1182 RLTVNGQEASFDERN
+1182 LTINGQEAVFDVRN
-1197 GFRLALSVEE
+1197 GFRLDLPVEK
-1207 PGLIT
+1207 PGLLT
-1212 LHVVAYDA
+1212 LQVVAKDA
-1220 DGSVVFQADKPALF
+1220 QGNVVFQADKPALF
-1234 DVQRPSV
+1234 DVAAPAATA
-1241 MSYVCDKNGEWD
+1241 YVCDENGEWD

-1258 TSDHTM
+1258 TSDHTV

-1270 TKYAKDDL
+1270 TRYEKDQL
-1278 VPMMIQVTDESLT
+1278 VPLLIQVTDESLT
-1291 RITVSWLT
+1291 RVTVSWLE
-1299 GTVDGETFSD
+1299 GTMSDQDFSY
-1309 WLMGANAADV
+1309 WLMGYDV
-1319 DAEVHTQEISLDSR
+1319 EAEVHTQELAPDSF
-1333 DEEGRMFMSFPFAYK
+1333 DENGRLTMNVPFAYK
-1348 ESVFVDDE
+1348 ESIYVDEE
-1356 TGEVYDYSAWSQV
+1356 TGEVYDNSAWCQI
-1369 VRVEAYDA
+1369 VRIQAYDA
-1377 AGHRTLR
+1377 AGHVTTC
-1384 NALLYDTVYGEKM
+1384 NALLYDTVYGRQM
-1397 YNEDGFNDA
+1397 YEQSGFKDA
-1406 RYSDGTIRGD
+1406 RYSSENINGLIDS
-1416 ILDLDPLWSN
+1416 LEPLWN
-1426 ELGGLSDSRF
+1426 KEEGMTDTRYI
-1436 LITDDMLDENGSLHV
+1436 ITDDMLDENGSLHV

>member
-1 MPAKRKNYQTDGLFF
+1 
-16 TLKGYIM
+16 
-23 VKNLLAKSGSLLYLP
+23 
-38 AYFRSARPD
+38 
-47 ASAGAWGIGPGG
+47 
-59 QNGPRECLFR
+59 
-69 RKDMKE
+69 MKE

-350 AQIFAMQVFGDT
+350 AQLFAMQVFGDT

-418 VAGNDGSSSADGAD
+418 AAGNDGSSSADGAD

-582 AMMVSGSTGAKLMEL
+582 AMMVSGSTGARLMEL
-597 TAAGAK
+597 VQAGAT
-603 VRFDGL
+603 VSFDGL
-609 KDVVYPNEATGGKV
+609 HDVVYPNEATGGKV

-646 NILSVSRGEKY
+646 NILSVSKGEKY

-681 QKSLAGGGLVLGD
+681 QKSLADGSLVLGD

-702 NTLMNTADPIYD
+702 NTLMNTADPIAD
-714 GSVIFSVRQQGSGMI
+714 GSVIYSVRQQGSGMA

-744 GVASVALKEVGNTTG
+744 GLASVALKEVGSTAS
-759 FTMTLTNYGTAVAG
+759 FTLTLTNYG
-773 YTLPASVPV
+773 ASAASYSLASSAV
-782 YTDVTGQDGSYA
+782 YTDVTGSDGSYG
-794 MELLSGASVTFDKTA
+794 MELLSGASVTYDKA
-809 VTVPAGGTVQVT
+809 SVTVPAGGTAQVT
-821 GTLTIPANAA
+821 GTLTIPASAA
-831 KNHYVEAF
+831 KNHFVEAF
-839 LPFDGDVDL
+839 VSLEGDVDL
-848 SLPLMGFY
+848 SVPVMGFY
-856 GDWYGCQRIIDLPAW
+856 GDWYGSERIVDLPAW
-871 DDGNIM
+871 DEDNIL
-877 TDYYENLPVTTVA
+877 TNYYENLPVTTVA
-890 AGDSYAGFD
+890 AGGSYAGYD
-899 TESMTTDPDHI
+899 TENLTTDPQHI

-921 AAQPIVGM
+921 TAQPILGL
-929 LRSAAEVTVD
+929 LRSSQEITVD
-939 VLDENGQV
+939 VLDGNGQV

-1309 WLMGANAADV
+1309 WLMGADATDV

-1611 VTFTVVKD
+1611 VTFTVVRD

-1634 KVTLTAAQEDV
+1634 KVTLTAAEEDV

>member
-1 MPAKRKNYQTDGLFF
+1 
-16 TLKGYIM
+16 
-23 VKNLLAKSGSLLYLP
+23 
-38 AYFRSARPD
+38 
-47 ASAGAWGIGPGG
+47 
-59 QNGPRECLFR
+59 
-69 RKDMKE
+69 MKE

-290 EKIAAL
+290 QKIAAL

-309 CSYVGEEEIRN
+309 YSYVGEEDIRN

-389 GGTAGFYDDADYLQ
+389 GGTAGFYSDADYLQ
-403 KALAYAEKNGVVVCV
+403 KALAYAEENGAVVCV
-418 VAGNDGSSSADGAD
+418 AAGNDGTSASDTGV
-432 GDYNTN
+432 NTN

-446 AVSSPATYPGAL
+446 AVSNPATYPGAL

-465 AYLRGKSVTIS
+465 SMLRGKSVTIT

-484 GVVTDFSKGNHTDWS
+484 GVIMDFSQGNHTDWT

-514 LEDIFPKLSTLPDEP
+514 FEDIFPKLSTLPEGP

-541 FEDKINYLMGMA
+541 FEDKINYLMGMC

-561 NNEATDQVPANVSAE
+561 NNEATDQVPTNVSAE

-582 AMMVSGSTGAKLMEL
+582 AMMVSGNTGARLMEL
-597 TAAGAK
+597 VQAGAT
-603 VRFDGL
+603 VSFDGL
-609 KDVVYPNEATGGKV
+609 HDVVYPNEATGGKV

-646 NILSVSRGEKY
+646 NILSVSKGEKY

-681 QKSLAGGGLVLGD
+681 QKSLADGSLVLGD

-702 NTLMNTADPIYD
+702 NTLMNTADPIAD
-714 GSVIFSVRQQGSGMI
+714 GSVIYSVRQQGSGMA

-1291 RITVSWLT
+1291 RVTVSWLE
-1299 GTVDGETFSD
+1299 GTMSDQDFSY
-1309 WLMGANAADV
+1309 WLMGYDV
-1319 DAEVHTQEISLDSR
+1319 EAEVHTQELAPDSF
-1333 DEEGRMFMSFPFAYK
+1333 DENGRLTMNVPFAYK
-1348 ESVFVDDE
+1348 ESIYVDEE
-1356 TGEVYDYSAWSQV
+1356 TGEVYDNSAWCQI
-1369 VRVEAYDA
+1369 VRIQAYDA
-1377 AGHRTLR
+1377 AGHVTTC
-1384 NALLYDTVYGEKM
+1384 NALLYDTVYGRQM
-1397 YNEDGFNDA
+1397 YEQSGFKDA
-1406 RYSDGTIRGD
+1406 RYSSENINGLIDS
-1416 ILDLDPLWSN
+1416 LEPLWN
-1426 ELGGLSDSRF
+1426 KEEGMTDTRYI
-1436 LITDDMLDENGSLHV
+1436 ITDDMLDENGSLHV
-1451 KATLDRDA
+1451 QATLARDA
-1459 NVLIFNGSEYW
+1459 NLVIYNGVRYL
-1470 PEEGSRQVEFDIP
+1470 PQEGSRQVDFDIA
-1483 IHAGLN
+1483 IRKGLN
-1489 LTYVKTLSSMF
+1489 IVYLETLSTVF
-1500 AVNDFGTQYKL
+1500 EENDFSNTYKL

-1520 PTALRF
+1520 PYAVRF
-1526 DDARIADGAVIC
+1526 DDARIADGAVVY
-1538 TNQETFPITGDVTHL
+1538 TNEDVFTVSGDVTSL
-1553 FGNISLKINGDILIY
+1553 YGNMGLKINGNQLLY
-1568 PTNDV
+1568 PAGDL
-1573 NVLGDPIT
+1573 NVLAEPVTKG
-1581 QVFSYGAQL
+1581 FSFGAQL
-1590 QEGKNVVTVEL
+1590 QEGENVVTVEV
-1601 SDEATGTATT
+1601 SDEATGASAT

-1722 PMLRRRRVK
+1722 PMLRRRWVK

>member
-1 MPAKRKNYQTDGLFF
+1 
-16 TLKGYIM
+16 
-23 VKNLLAKSGSLLYLP
+23 
-38 AYFRSARPD
+38 
-47 ASAGAWGIGPGG
+47 
-59 QNGPRECLFR
+59 
-69 RKDMKE
+69 MKE

-191 INQTGYLVSAFSM
+191 INRTGYLVSAFSM

-290 EKIAAL
+290 QKIAAL

-309 CSYVGEEEIRN
+309 CSYVGEEDIRN

-418 VAGNDGSSSADGAD
+418 AAGNDGSSSADGAD

-514 LEDIFPKLSTLPDEP
+514 FEDIFPKLSTLPNQP

-541 FEDKINYLMGMA
+541 FEDKINYLMGMC

-597 TAAGAK
+597 AAAGAK

-681 QKSLAGGGLVLGD
+681 QKSLADGSLVLGD

-702 NTLMNTADPIYD
+702 NTLMNTADPIAD
-714 GSVIFSVRQQGSGMI
+714 GSVIYSVRQQGSGMA

-971 ISLLSSGTAG
+971 ITLLSGGTQG
-981 DGTWDGTRYDIA
+981 DGTWDGTRYDGA
-993 TGEYVMCDE
+993 TGQYVLCGE
-1002 GQYTLRI
+1002 GQYTLRV

-1026 KLDLTAPQ
+1026 KLDVTAPQ

-1040 AVDDGMLYLTYTAQ
+1040 SVDEGKLYLTYTAQ
-1054 DYSGILNT
+1054 DYSGILN
-1062 AAVFVN
+1062 AASVVVN
-1068 GQEELDFVPGNDAA
+1068 GEEELDFIPGKDAE
-1082 YNEETGEYSVV
+1082 YNETTGEYSVV
-1093 LPVETYQDGQM
+1093 LPVESYQQGQM

-1111 MDYAF
+1111 LDYAF

-1121 ILYTNARL
+1121 ILYTDARF
-1129 DAAVMFSNL
+1129 DAAVVFANL

-1147 RDISYSADYDYVA
+1147 RDISYSNEFDYDTA
-1160 ESYVNITDCVAQIRG
+1160 QRVNITDCMAQIRG
-1175 IASSSVR
+1175 IASASVR
-1182 RLTVNGQEASFDERN
+1182 SLTINGQEAVFDARN
-1197 GFRLALSVEE
+1197 GFRLDLPVEK
-1207 PGLIT
+1207 PGLLT
-1212 LHVVAYDA
+1212 LQVVAKDA

-1270 TKYAKDDL
+1270 TRYAKDDL

-1309 WLMGANAADV
+1309 WLMGADATDV

-1686 LAVQVAASQPV
+1686 LAVAVAASQPV
-1697 QTGDAAPVAVYTAL
+1697 KTGDAAPLAVYTAL

>member
-1 MPAKRKNYQTDGLFF
+1 
-16 TLKGYIM
+16 
-23 VKNLLAKSGSLLYLP
+23 
-38 AYFRSARPD
+38 
-47 ASAGAWGIGPGG
+47 
-59 QNGPRECLFR
+59 
-69 RKDMKE
+69 MKE

-191 INQTGYLVSAFSM
+191 INRTGYLVSAFSM

-290 EKIAAL
+290 QKIAAL

-309 CSYVGEEEIRN
+309 CSYVGEEDIRN

-418 VAGNDGSSSADGAD
+418 AAGNDGSSSADGAD

-514 LEDIFPKLSTLPDEP
+514 FEDIFPKLSTLPEGP

-561 NNEATDQVPANVSAE
+561 NNEATDQVPTNVSAE

-597 TAAGAK
+597 AAAGAK

-681 QKSLAGGGLVLGD
+681 QKSLADGSLVLGD

-702 NTLMNTADPIYD
+702 NTLMNTADPIAD
-714 GSVIFSVRQQGSGMI
+714 GSVIYSVRQQGSGMA
-729 DPLSAAENRVLATYN
+729 DPLSTAENRVLATYN

-890 AGDSYAGFD
+890 AGGSYAGYD
-899 TESMTTDPDHI
+899 TENLTTDPQHI

-921 AAQPIVGM
+921 TAQPILGL
-929 LRSAAEVTVD
+929 LRSSQEITVD
-939 VLDENGQV
+939 VLDGNGQV

-956 VAKYLAMDANESRSP
+956 VAKTLAMDANESRSP
-971 ISLLSSGTAG
+971 IILLSGGTQG
-981 DGTWDGTRYDIA
+981 DGTWDGTRYDGA
-993 TGEYVMCDE
+993 TGQYVLCGE
-1002 GQYTLRI
+1002 GQYTLRV

-1026 KLDLTAPQ
+1026 KLDVTAPQ

-1040 AVDDGMLYLTYTAQ
+1040 SVDEGKLYLTYTAQ
-1054 DYSGILNT
+1054 DYSGILN
-1062 AAVFVN
+1062 AASVVVN
-1068 GQEELDFVPGNDAA
+1068 GEEELDFIPGKDAE
-1082 YNEETGEYSVV
+1082 YNETTGEYSVV

-1116 NGTTD
+1116 NGSTD
-1121 ILYTNARL
+1121 ILYTDARF
-1129 DAAVMFSNL
+1129 DAAVVFANL

-1147 RDISYSADYDYVA
+1147 RDISYSNEFDYDTA
-1160 ESYVNITDCVAQIRG
+1160 QRVNITDCMAQIRG
-1175 IASSSVR
+1175 IASASVKS
-1182 RLTVNGQEASFDERN
+1182 LTINGQEAVFDVRN
-1197 GFRLALSVEE
+1197 GFRLDLPVEK
-1207 PGLIT
+1207 PGLLT
-1212 LHVVAYDA
+1212 LQVVAKDA
-1220 DGSVVFQADKPALF
+1220 QGNVVFQADKPALF
-1234 DVQRPSV
+1234 DVAAPAATA
-1241 MSYVCDKNGEWD
+1241 YVCDENGEWD

-1309 WLMGANAADV
+1309 WLMGADATDV

-1657 LYTGPFAP
+1657 LYTCPFAP

>member
-1 MPAKRKNYQTDGLFF
+1 
-16 TLKGYIM
+16 
-23 VKNLLAKSGSLLYLP
+23 
-38 AYFRSARPD
+38 
-47 ASAGAWGIGPGG
+47 
-59 QNGPRECLFR
+59 
-69 RKDMKE
+69 MKE

-418 VAGNDGSSSADGAD
+418 AAGNDGSSSADGAD

-597 TAAGAK
+597 AAAGAK

-702 NTLMNTADPIYD
+702 NTLMNTADPIAD

-729 DPLSAAENRVLATYN
+729 DPLSAAENRVLVTYN
-744 GVASVALKEVGNTTG
+744 GVASVALKEVGSTAS
-759 FTMTLTNYGTAVAG
+759 FTLTLTNYG
-773 YTLPASVPV
+773 ASAASYSLASSAV
-782 YTDVTGQDGSYA
+782 YTDVTGSDGSYG
-794 MELLSGASVTFDKTA
+794 MELLSGASVTYDKA
-809 VTVPAGGTVQVT
+809 SVTVPAGGTAQVT
-821 GTLTIPANAA
+821 GTLTIPASAA
-831 KNHYVEAF
+831 KNHFVEAF
-839 LPFDGDVDL
+839 VSLEGDVDL
-848 SLPLMGFY
+848 SVPVMGFY
-856 GDWYGCQRIIDLPAW
+856 GDWYGSERIVDLPAW
-871 DDGNIM
+871 DEDNIL
-877 TDYYENLPVTTVA
+877 TNYYENLPVTTVA
-890 AGDSYAGFD
+890 AGGSYAGYD
-899 TESMTTDPDHI
+899 TENLTTDPQHI

-921 AAQPIVGM
+921 TAQPILGL
-929 LRSAAEVTVD
+929 LRSSQEITVD
-939 VLDENGQV
+939 VLDGNGQV

-956 VAKYLAMDANESRSP
+956 VAKTLAMDANESRSP
-971 ISLLSSGTAG
+971 ITLLSGGTQG
-981 DGTWDGTRYDIA
+981 DGTWDGTRYDGA
-993 TGEYVMCDE
+993 TGQYVLCGE
-1002 GQYTLRI
+1002 GQYTLRV

-1026 KLDLTAPQ
+1026 KLDVTAPQ

-1040 AVDDGMLYLTYTAQ
+1040 SVDEGKLYLTYTAQ
-1054 DYSGILNT
+1054 DYSGILN
-1062 AAVFVN
+1062 AASVFVN
-1068 GQEELDFVPGNDAA
+1068 GQEELDFIPGKDAE
-1082 YNEETGEYSVV
+1082 YNETTGEYSVV
-1093 LPVETYQDGQM
+1093 LPVESYQQGQM

-1111 MDYAF
+1111 LDYAF
-1116 NGTTD
+1116 NGSTD
-1121 ILYTNARL
+1121 ILYTDARF
-1129 DAAVMFSNL
+1129 DAAVVFANL

-1147 RDISYSADYDYVA
+1147 RDISYSNEFDYDTA
-1160 ESYVNITDCVAQIRG
+1160 QRVNITDCMAQIRG
-1175 IASSSVR
+1175 IASASVKS
-1182 RLTVNGQEASFDERN
+1182 LTINGQEAVFDVRN
-1197 GFRLALSVEE
+1197 GFRLDLPVEK
-1207 PGLIT
+1207 PGLLT
-1212 LHVVAYDA
+1212 LQVVAKDA
-1220 DGSVVFQADKPALF
+1220 QGNVVFQADKPALF
-1234 DVQRPSV
+1234 DVAAPAATA
-1241 MSYVCDKNGEWD
+1241 YVCDENGEWD

-1309 WLMGANAADV
+1309 WLMGADATDV

-1356 TGEVYDYSAWSQV
+1356 TGEVYDNSAWCQI
-1369 VRVEAYDA
+1369 VRIQAYDA
-1377 AGHRTLR
+1377 AGHVTTC
-1384 NALLYDTVYGEKM
+1384 NALLYDTVYGRQM
-1397 YNEDGFNDA
+1397 YEQSGFKDA
-1406 RYSDGTIRGD
+1406 RYSSENINGLIDS
-1416 ILDLDPLWSN
+1416 LEPLWN
-1426 ELGGLSDSRF
+1426 KEEGMTDTRYI
-1436 LITDDMLDENGSLHV
+1436 ITDDMLDENGSLHV
-1451 KATLDRDA
+1451 QATLARDA
-1459 NVLIFNGSEYW
+1459 NLVIYNGVRYL
-1470 PEEGSRQVEFDIP
+1470 PQEGSRQVDFDIA
-1483 IHAGLN
+1483 IRKGLN
-1489 LTYVKTLSSMF
+1489 IVYLETLSTVF
-1500 AVNDFGTQYKL
+1500 EENDFSNTYKL

-1520 PTALRF
+1520 PYAVRF
-1526 DDARIADGAVIC
+1526 DDARIADGAVVY
-1538 TNQETFPITGDVTHL
+1538 TNEDVFTVSGDVTSL
-1553 FGNISLKINGDILIY
+1553 YGNMGLKINGNQLLY
-1568 PTNDV
+1568 PAGDL
-1573 NVLGDPIT
+1573 NVLAEPVTKG
-1581 QVFSYGAQL
+1581 FSFGAQL
-1590 QEGKNVVTVEL
+1590 QEGENVVTVEL
-1601 SDEATGTATT
+1601 SDEATGASAT

-1634 KVTLTAAQEDV
+1634 KVTLTAAEEDV

>member
-1 MPAKRKNYQTDGLFF
+1 M
-16 TLKGYIM
+16 
-23 VKNLLAKSGSLLYLP
+23 
-38 AYFRSARPD
+38 
-47 ASAGAWGIGPGG
+47 
-59 QNGPRECLFR
+59 
-69 RKDMKE
+69 
-75 NTFVHRLLRRA
+75 
-86 LSLCL
+86 
-91 SLALTVSLCVPA
+91 
-103 LAAQRTY
+103 
-110 SGNDYVQRLKDTV
+110 
-123 RESAVVDVDAGKD
+123 DVDAGKD

-169 SKTLRSQESIIRQAR
+169 ARTLRSQESVIRQVR
-184 RITGNSV
+184 RITGSSV
-191 INQTGYLVSAFSM
+191 INQSGYLVSAFSM
-204 NMTRSQMK
+204 NMTRAQMK

-233 TTAKDMTSAMELWKA
+233 TTAKEMTSAMELWKA

-261 VIDSGVNYSHPDMQ
+261 VIDSGINYTHPDMQ
-275 MRQDAKLKYS
+275 MRQDARLKYTK
-285 QADMA
+285 ADMEA
-290 EKIAAL
+290 KIAAL
-296 GYGRYYTDKVPFG
+296 GYGKYYTDKVPFG
-309 CSYVGEEEIRN
+309 FSYVDEDDINNRQ
-320 EMVTHGLHVSGIVAA
+320 VTHGLHVSGIVAA

-343 VVGVAPD
+343 VAGVAPD
-350 AQIFAMQVFGDT
+350 AQLFAMQVFGST
-362 GSAYNDDIIRAVE
+362 GSGFNDDIIRAVE

-389 GGTAGFYDDADYLQ
+389 GGTAGFYSDADYLQ
-403 KALAYAEKNGVVVCV
+403 KALAYAEENGAVVCV
-418 VAGNDGSSSADGAD
+418 AAGNDGTSASDTGV
-432 GDYNTN
+432 NTN

-446 AVSSPATYPGAL
+446 AVSNPATYPGAL

-465 AYLRGKSVTIS
+465 SMLRGKSVTIT

-484 GVVTDFSKGNHTDWS
+484 GVVMDFSQGNHTDWT

-514 LEDIFPKLSTLPDEP
+514 FEDIFPKLSTLPEGP

-541 FEDKINYLMGMA
+541 FEDKINYLMGMC

-561 NNEATDQVPANVSAE
+561 NNEATDQVPTNVSAE

-597 TAAGAK
+597 AAAGAK

-646 NILSVSRGEKY
+646 NILSVSKGEKY

-681 QKSLAGGGLVLGD
+681 QKSLADGSLVLGD
-694 TSLNTFVK
+694 TTLNTFVK
-702 NTLMNTADPIYD
+702 NTLMNTADPIAD
-714 GSVIFSVRQQGSGMI
+714 GSVIYSVRQQGSGMA

-759 FTMTLTNYGTAVAG
+759 FTVTLTNYGTAVAG

-871 DDGNIM
+871 DDGNVV

-1147 RDISYSADYDYVA
+1147 RDISYSNEFDYDTA
-1160 ESYVNITDCVAQIRG
+1160 QRVNITDCMAQIRG
-1175 IASSSVR
+1175 IASASVKS
-1182 RLTVNGQEASFDERN
+1182 LTINGQEAVFDARN
-1197 GFRLALSVEE
+1197 GFRLDLPVEK
-1207 PGLIT
+1207 PGLLT
-1212 LHVVAYDA
+1212 LQVVAKDA
-1220 DGSVVFQADKPALF
+1220 QGNVVFQADKPALF
-1234 DVQRPSV
+1234 DVAAPAATA
-1241 MSYVCDKNGEWD
+1241 YVCDENGEWD

-1258 TSDHTM
+1258 TSDHTV

-1270 TKYAKDDL
+1270 TRYEKDQL
-1278 VPMMIQVTDESLT
+1278 VPLLIQVTDESLT
-1291 RITVSWLT
+1291 RVTVSWLE
-1299 GTVDGETFSD
+1299 GTMSDQDFSY
-1309 WLMGANAADV
+1309 WLMGYDV
-1319 DAEVHTQEISLDSR
+1319 EAEVHTQELAPDSF
-1333 DEEGRMFMSFPFAYK
+1333 DENGRLTMNVPFAYK
-1348 ESVFVDDE
+1348 ESIYVDEE
-1356 TGEVYDYSAWSQV
+1356 TGEVYDNSAWCQI
-1369 VRVEAYDA
+1369 VRIQAYDA
-1377 AGHRTLR
+1377 AGHVTTC
-1384 NALLYDTVYGEKM
+1384 NALLYDTVYGRQM
-1397 YNEDGFNDA
+1397 YEQSGFKDA
-1406 RYSDGTIRGD
+1406 RYSSENINGLIDS
-1416 ILDLDPLWSN
+1416 LEPLWDK
-1426 ELGGLSDSRF
+1426 EEGMTDTRYI
-1436 LITDDMLDENGSLHV
+1436 ITDDMLDENGSLHV
-1451 KATLDRDA
+1451 QATLARDA
-1459 NVLIFNGSEYW
+1459 NLVIYNGVRYL
-1470 PEEGSRQVEFDIP
+1470 PQEGSRQVDFDIA
-1483 IHAGLN
+1483 IRKGLN
-1489 LTYVKTLSSMF
+1489 IVYLETLSTVF
-1500 AVNDFGTQYKL
+1500 EENDFSNTYKL

-1520 PTALRF
+1520 PYAVRF
-1526 DDARIADGAVIC
+1526 DDARIADGAVVY
-1538 TNQETFPITGDVTHL
+1538 TNEDVFTVSGDVTSL
-1553 FGNISLKINGDILIY
+1553 YGNMGLKINGNQLLY
-1568 PTNDV
+1568 PAGDL
-1573 NVLGDPIT
+1573 NVLAEPVTKG
-1581 QVFSYGAQL
+1581 FSFGAQL
-1590 QEGKNVVTVEL
+1590 QEGENVVTVEV
-1601 SDEATGTATT
+1601 SDEATGASAT

-1634 KVTLTAAQEDV
+1634 KVTLTAAEEDV

>member
-1 MPAKRKNYQTDGLFF
+1 
-16 TLKGYIM
+16 
-23 VKNLLAKSGSLLYLP
+23 
-38 AYFRSARPD
+38 
-47 ASAGAWGIGPGG
+47 
-59 QNGPRECLFR
+59 
-69 RKDMKE
+69 MKE

-233 TTAKDMTSAMELWKA
+233 TTAKEMTSAMELWKA
-248 ENGGNTGEGIVVA
+248 ENGGSTGEGIVVA
-261 VIDSGVNYSHPDMQ
+261 VIDSGINYTHPDMQ
-275 MRQDAKLKYS
+275 MRQDARLKYTK
-285 QADMA
+285 ADMEA
-290 EKIAAL
+290 KIAAL
-296 GYGRYYTDKVPFG
+296 GYGKYYTDKVPFG
-309 CSYVGEEEIRN
+309 CSYVGEEDIRN

-389 GGTAGFYDDADYLQ
+389 GGTAGFYSDADYLQ
-403 KALAYAEKNGVVVCV
+403 KALAYAEENGAVVCV
-418 VAGNDGSSSADGAD
+418 AAGNDGTSASDTGV
-432 GDYNTN
+432 NTN

-446 AVSSPATYPGAL
+446 AVSNPATYPGAL

-465 AYLRGKSVTIS
+465 SMLRGKSVTIT

-484 GVVTDFSKGNHTDWS
+484 GVIMDFSQGNHTDWT

-514 LEDIFPKLSTLPDEP
+514 FEDIFPKLSTLPEGP

-541 FEDKINYLMGMA
+541 FEDKINYLMGMC

-561 NNEATDQVPANVSAE
+561 NNEATDQVPTNVSAE

-582 AMMVSGSTGAKLMEL
+582 AMMVSGNTGARLMEL
-597 TAAGAK
+597 VQAGAT
-603 VRFDGL
+603 VSFDGL
-609 KDVVYPNEATGGKV
+609 HDVVYPNEATGGKV

-646 NILSVSRGEKY
+646 NILSVSKGEKY

-681 QKSLAGGGLVLGD
+681 QKSLADGSLVLGD

-702 NTLMNTADPIYD
+702 NTLMNTADPIAD
-714 GSVIFSVRQQGSGMI
+714 GSVIYSVRQQGSGMA

-1291 RITVSWLT
+1291 RVTVSWLE
-1299 GTVDGETFSD
+1299 GTMSDQDFSY
-1309 WLMGANAADV
+1309 WLMGYDV
-1319 DAEVHTQEISLDSR
+1319 EAEVHTQELAPDSF
-1333 DEEGRMFMSFPFAYK
+1333 DENGRLTMNVPFAYK
-1348 ESVFVDDE
+1348 ESIYVDEE
-1356 TGEVYDYSAWSQV
+1356 TGEVYDNSAWCQI
-1369 VRVEAYDA
+1369 VRIQAYDA
-1377 AGHRTLR
+1377 AGHVTTC
-1384 NALLYDTVYGEKM
+1384 NALLYDTVYGRQM
-1397 YNEDGFNDA
+1397 YEQSGFKDA
-1406 RYSDGTIRGD
+1406 RYSSENINGLIDS
-1416 ILDLDPLWSN
+1416 LEPLWN
-1426 ELGGLSDSRF
+1426 KEEGMTDTRYI
-1436 LITDDMLDENGSLHV
+1436 ITDDMLDENGSLHV
-1451 KATLDRDA
+1451 QATLARDA
-1459 NVLIFNGSEYW
+1459 NLVIYNGVRYL
-1470 PEEGSRQVEFDIP
+1470 PQEGSRQVDFDIA
-1483 IHAGLN
+1483 IRKGLN
-1489 LTYVKTLSSMF
+1489 IVYLETLSTVF
-1500 AVNDFGTQYKL
+1500 EENDFSNTYKL

-1520 PTALRF
+1520 PYAVRF
-1526 DDARIADGAVIC
+1526 DDARIADGAVVY
-1538 TNQETFPITGDVTHL
+1538 TNEDVFTVSGDVTSL
-1553 FGNISLKINGDILIY
+1553 YGNMGLKINGNQLLY
-1568 PTNDV
+1568 PAGDL
-1573 NVLGDPIT
+1573 NVLAEPVTKG
-1581 QVFSYGAQL
+1581 FSFGAQL
-1590 QEGKNVVTVEL
+1590 QEGENVVTVEV
-1601 SDEATGTATT
+1601 SDEATGASAT

-1722 PMLRRRRVK
+1722 PMLRRRWVK

>member
-1 MPAKRKNYQTDGLFF
+1 
-16 TLKGYIM
+16 
-23 VKNLLAKSGSLLYLP
+23 
-38 AYFRSARPD
+38 
-47 ASAGAWGIGPGG
+47 
-59 QNGPRECLFR
+59 
-69 RKDMKE
+69 MKE
-75 NTFVHRLLRRA
+75 NTFVHRLRRRA

-91 SLALTVSLCVPA
+91 ALALTVSLCVPA

-290 EKIAAL
+290 QKIAAL

-309 CSYVGEEEIRN
+309 CSYVGEEDIRN

-418 VAGNDGSSSADGAD
+418 AAGNDGSSSADGAD

-597 TAAGAK
+597 AAAGAK

-729 DPLSAAENRVLATYN
+729 DPLSAAENRVLVTYN
-744 GVASVALKEVGNTTG
+744 GLASVALKEVGSTAS
-759 FTMTLTNYGTAVAG
+759 FTLTLTNYG
-773 YTLPASVPV
+773 ASAASYSLASSAV
-782 YTDVTGQDGSYA
+782 YTDVTGSDGSYG
-794 MELLSGASVTFDKTA
+794 MELLSGASVTYDKA
-809 VTVPAGGTVQVT
+809 SVTVPAGGTAQVT
-821 GTLTIPANAA
+821 GTLTIPASAA
-831 KNHYVEAF
+831 KNHFVEAF
-839 LPFDGDVDL
+839 VSLEGDVDL
-848 SLPLMGFY
+848 SVPVMGFY
-856 GDWYGCQRIIDLPAW
+856 GDWYGSERIVDLPAW
-871 DDGNIM
+871 DEDNIL
-877 TDYYENLPVTTVA
+877 TNYYENLPVTTVA
-890 AGDSYAGFD
+890 AGGSYAGYD
-899 TESMTTDPDHI
+899 TENLTTDPDHI

-971 ISLLSSGTAG
+971 ITLLSGGTQG
-981 DGTWDGTRYDIA
+981 DGTWDGTRYDGA
-993 TGEYVMCDE
+993 TGQYVLCGE
-1002 GQYTLRI
+1002 GQYTLRV

-1026 KLDLTAPQ
+1026 KLDVTAPQ

-1040 AVDDGMLYLTYTAQ
+1040 SVDEGKLYLTYTAQ
-1054 DYSGILNT
+1054 DYSGILN
-1062 AAVFVN
+1062 AASVFVN
-1068 GQEELDFVPGNDAA
+1068 GQEELDFIPGKDAE
-1082 YNEETGEYSVV
+1082 YNETTGEYSVV
-1093 LPVETYQDGQM
+1093 LPVESYQQGQM

-1111 MDYAF
+1111 LDYAF
-1116 NGTTD
+1116 NGSTD
-1121 ILYTNARL
+1121 ILYTDARF
-1129 DAAVMFSNL
+1129 DAAVVFANL

-1147 RDISYSADYDYVA
+1147 RDISYSNEFDYDTA
-1160 ESYVNITDCVAQIRG
+1160 QRVNITDCMAQIRG
-1175 IASSSVR
+1175 IASASVR
-1182 RLTVNGQEASFDERN
+1182 SLTINGQEAVFDVRN
-1197 GFRLALSVEE
+1197 GFRLDLPVEK
-1207 PGLIT
+1207 PGLLT
-1212 LHVVAYDA
+1212 LQVVAKDA
-1220 DGSVVFQADKPALF
+1220 QGNVVFQADKPALF
-1234 DVQRPSV
+1234 DVAAPAATA
-1241 MSYVCDKNGEWD
+1241 YVCDENGEWD

-1258 TSDHTM
+1258 TSDHTV

-1291 RITVSWLT
+1291 RVTVSWLE
-1299 GTVDGETFSD
+1299 GTMSDQDFSY
-1309 WLMGANAADV
+1309 WLMGYDV
-1319 DAEVHTQEISLDSR
+1319 EAEVHTQELAPDSF
-1333 DEEGRMFMSFPFAYK
+1333 DENGRLTMNVPFAYK
-1348 ESVFVDDE
+1348 ESIYVDEE
-1356 TGEVYDYSAWSQV
+1356 TGEVYDNSAWCQI
-1369 VRVEAYDA
+1369 VRIQAYDA
-1377 AGHRTLR
+1377 AGHVTTC
-1384 NALLYDTVYGEKM
+1384 NALLYDTVYGRQM
-1397 YNEDGFNDA
+1397 YEQSGFKDA
-1406 RYSDGTIRGD
+1406 RYSSENINGLIDS
-1416 ILDLDPLWSN
+1416 LEPLWN
-1426 ELGGLSDSRF
+1426 KEEGMTDTRYI
-1436 LITDDMLDENGSLHV
+1436 ITDDMLDENGSLHV
-1451 KATLDRDA
+1451 QATLARDA
-1459 NVLIFNGSEYW
+1459 NLVIYNGVRYL
-1470 PEEGSRQVEFDIP
+1470 PQEGSRQVDFDIA
-1483 IHAGLN
+1483 IRKGLN
-1489 LTYVKTLSSMF
+1489 IVYLETLSTVF
-1500 AVNDFGTQYKL
+1500 EENDFSNTYKL

-1520 PTALRF
+1520 PYAVRF
-1526 DDARIADGAVIC
+1526 DDARIADGAVVY
-1538 TNQETFPITGDVTHL
+1538 TNEDVFTVSGDVTSL
-1553 FGNISLKINGDILIY
+1553 YGNMGLKINGNQLLY
-1568 PTNDV
+1568 PAGDL
-1573 NVLGDPIT
+1573 NVLAEPVTKG
-1581 QVFSYGAQL
+1581 FSFGAQL
-1590 QEGKNVVTVEL
+1590 QEGENVVTVEV
-1601 SDEATGTATT
+1601 SDEATGASAT

-1634 KVTLTAAQEDV
+1634 KVTLTAAEEDV

-1697 QTGDAAPVAVYTAL
+1697 QTGDVAPVAVYTAL

>member
-1 MPAKRKNYQTDGLFF
+1 
-16 TLKGYIM
+16 
-23 VKNLLAKSGSLLYLP
+23 
-38 AYFRSARPD
+38 
-47 ASAGAWGIGPGG
+47 
-59 QNGPRECLFR
+59 
-69 RKDMKE
+69 MKE

-164 VQSAE
+164 VQSTE

-233 TTAKDMTSAMELWKA
+233 TTAKEMTSAMELWKA
-248 ENGGNTGEGIVVA
+248 ENGGSTGEGIVVA
-261 VIDSGVNYSHPDMQ
+261 VIDSGINYTHPDMQ
-275 MRQDAKLKYS
+275 MRQDARLKYTK
-285 QADMA
+285 ADMEA
-290 EKIAAL
+290 KIAAL
-296 GYGRYYTDKVPFG
+296 GYGKYYTDKVPFG
-309 CSYVGEEEIRN
+309 CSYVGEEDIRN

-403 KALAYAEKNGVVVCV
+403 KALAYAEKNGAVVCV
-418 VAGNDGSSSADGAD
+418 AAGNDGTSASDTGV
-432 GDYNTN
+432 NTN

-446 AVSSPATYPGAL
+446 AVSNPATYPGAL

-465 AYLRGKSVTIS
+465 SMLRGKSVTIT

-484 GVVTDFSKGNHTDWS
+484 GVVMDFSQGNHTDWT

-514 LEDIFPKLSTLPDEP
+514 FEDIFPKLSTLPEGP

-541 FEDKINYLMGMA
+541 FEDKINYLMGMC

-561 NNEATDQVPANVSAE
+561 NNEATDEVPTNVSAE

-582 AMMVSGSTGAKLMEL
+582 AMMVSGNTGARLMEL
-597 TAAGAK
+597 VQAGAT
-603 VRFDGL
+603 VSFDGL
-609 KDVVYPNEATGGKV
+609 HDVVYPNEATGGKV

-646 NILSVSRGEKY
+646 NILSVSKGEKY

-681 QKSLAGGGLVLGD
+681 QKSLADGSLVLGD

-702 NTLMNTADPIYD
+702 NTLMNTADPIAD
-714 GSVIFSVRQQGSGMI
+714 GSVIYSVRQQGSGMA

-1082 YNEETGEYSVV
+1082 YSEETGEYSVV

-1147 RDISYSADYDYVA
+1147 RDISYSNEFDYDTA
-1160 ESYVNITDCVAQIRG
+1160 QRVNITDCMAQIRG
-1175 IASSSVR
+1175 IASASVKS
-1182 RLTVNGQEASFDERN
+1182 LTINGQEAVFDVRN
-1197 GFRLALSVEE
+1197 GFRLDLPVEK
-1207 PGLIT
+1207 PGLLT
-1212 LHVVAYDA
+1212 LQVVAKDA
-1220 DGSVVFQADKPALF
+1220 QGNVVFQADKPALF
-1234 DVQRPSV
+1234 DVAAPAATA
-1241 MSYVCDKNGEWD
+1241 YVCDENGEWD

-1258 TSDHTM
+1258 TSDHTV

-1270 TKYAKDDL
+1270 TKYEKDQL
-1278 VPMMIQVTDESLT
+1278 VPLLIQVTDESLT
-1291 RITVSWLT
+1291 RVTVSWLE
-1299 GTVDGETFSD
+1299 GTMSDQDFSY
-1309 WLMGANAADV
+1309 WLMGYDV
-1319 DAEVHTQEISLDSR
+1319 EAEVHTQELAPDSF
-1333 DEEGRMFMSFPFAYK
+1333 DENGRLTMNVPFAYK
-1348 ESVFVDDE
+1348 ESIYVDEE
-1356 TGEVYDYSAWSQV
+1356 TGEVYDNSAWCQI
-1369 VRVEAYDA
+1369 VRIQAYDA

-1590 QEGKNVVTVEL
+1590 QEGENVVTVEV
-1601 SDEATGTATT
+1601 SDEATGASAT

>member
-1 MPAKRKNYQTDGLFF
+1 
-16 TLKGYIM
+16 
-23 VKNLLAKSGSLLYLP
+23 
-38 AYFRSARPD
+38 
-47 ASAGAWGIGPGG
+47 
-59 QNGPRECLFR
+59 
-69 RKDMKE
+69 MKE

-191 INQTGYLVSAFSM
+191 INRTGYLVSAFSM

-290 EKIAAL
+290 QKIAAL

-309 CSYVGEEEIRN
+309 CSYVGEEDIRN

-418 VAGNDGSSSADGAD
+418 AAGNDGSSSADGAD

-499 SLGEVPILEFGYGDL
+499 SLGEVPILEFGCGDL
-514 LEDIFPKLSTLPDEP
+514 FEDIFPKLSTLPNQP

-561 NNEATDQVPANVSAE
+561 NNEVTDQVPTNVSAE

-582 AMMVSGSTGAKLMEL
+582 AMMVSGSTGARLMEL
-597 TAAGAK
+597 VQAGAT
-603 VRFDGL
+603 VSFDGL
-609 KDVVYPNEATGGKV
+609 HDVVYPNEATGGKV

-729 DPLSAAENRVLATYN
+729 DPLSAAENRVLVTYN
-744 GVASVALKEVGNTTG
+744 GLASVALKEVGSTAS
-759 FTMTLTNYGTAVAG
+759 FTLTLTNYG
-773 YTLPASVPV
+773 ASAASYSLASSAV
-782 YTDVTGQDGSYA
+782 YTDVTGSDGSYG
-794 MELLSGASVTFDKTA
+794 MELLSGASVTYDKA
-809 VTVPAGGTVQVT
+809 SVTVPAGGTAQVT
-821 GTLTIPANAA
+821 GTLTIPASAA
-831 KNHYVEAF
+831 KNHFVEAF
-839 LPFDGDVDL
+839 VSLEGDVDL
-848 SLPLMGFY
+848 SVPVMGFY
-856 GDWYGCQRIIDLPAW
+856 GDWYGSERIVDLPAW
-871 DDGNIM
+871 DEDNIL
-877 TDYYENLPVTTVA
+877 TNYYENLPVTTVA
-890 AGDSYAGFD
+890 AGGSYAGYD

-1309 WLMGANAADV
+1309 WLMGADATDV

-1581 QVFSYGAQL
+1581 QVFSFGAQL
-1590 QEGKNVVTVEL
+1590 QEGENVVTVEV
-1601 SDEATGTATT
+1601 SDEATGASAT

>member
-1 MPAKRKNYQTDGLFF
+1 
-16 TLKGYIM
+16 
-23 VKNLLAKSGSLLYLP
+23 
-38 AYFRSARPD
+38 
-47 ASAGAWGIGPGG
+47 
-59 QNGPRECLFR
+59 
-69 RKDMKE
+69 MKE

-91 SLALTVSLCVPA
+91 ALALTVSLCVPA

-184 RITGNSV
+184 RITGNAV
-191 INQTGYLVSAFSM
+191 INQSGYLVSAFSM
-204 NMTRSQMK
+204 DMTRAQMK

-290 EKIAAL
+290 QKIAAL

-309 CSYVGEEEIRN
+309 CSYVGEEDIRN

-343 VVGVAPD
+343 VAGVAPD

-418 VAGNDGSSSADGAD
+418 AAGNDGSSSADGAD

-484 GVVTDFSKGNHTDWS
+484 GVVMDFSKGNHTDWS
-499 SLGEVPILEFGYGDL
+499 SLGEVPILEFGCGDL
-514 LEDIFPKLSTLPDEP
+514 FEDIFPKLSTLPNEP

-597 TAAGAK
+597 AAAGAK

-646 NILSVSRGEKY
+646 NILSVSKGEKY

-681 QKSLAGGGLVLGD
+681 QKSLADGSLVLGD

-729 DPLSAAENRVLATYN
+729 DPLSAAENRVLVTYN
-744 GVASVALKEVGNTTG
+744 GLASVALKEVGSTAS
-759 FTMTLTNYGTAVAG
+759 FTLTLTNCGASAAG
-773 YTLPASVPV
+773 YSLASSAV
-782 YTDVTGQDGSYA
+782 YTDVTGSDGSYG
-794 MELLSGASVTFDKTA
+794 MELLSGASVTYDKA
-809 VTVPAGGTVQVT
+809 SVTVPAGGTAQVT
-821 GTLTIPANAA
+821 GTLTIPASAA
-831 KNHYVEAF
+831 KNHFVEAF
-839 LPFDGDVDL
+839 VSLEGDVDL
-848 SLPLMGFY
+848 SVPVMGFY
-856 GDWYGCQRIIDLPAW
+856 GDWYGSERIVDLPAW
-871 DDGNIM
+871 DEDNIL
-877 TDYYENLPVTTVA
+877 TNYYENLPVTTVA
-890 AGDSYAGFD
+890 AGGSYAGYD
-899 TESMTTDPDHI
+899 TENLTTDPQHI

-921 AAQPIVGM
+921 TAQPILGL
-929 LRSAAEVTVD
+929 LRSSQEITVD

-947 VRQINHREN
+947 VRQINRREN
-956 VAKYLAMDANESRSP
+956 VAKTLAMDANESRSP
-971 ISLLSSGTAG
+971 ITLLSGGTQG
-981 DGTWDGTRYDIA
+981 DGTWDGTRYDGA
-993 TGEYVMCDE
+993 TGQYVLCGE
-1002 GQYTLRI
+1002 GQYTLRV

-1026 KLDLTAPQ
+1026 KLDVTAPQ

-1040 AVDDGMLYLTYTAQ
+1040 SVDEGKLYLTYTAQ
-1054 DYSGILNT
+1054 DYSGILN
-1062 AAVFVN
+1062 AASVVVN
-1068 GQEELDFVPGNDAA
+1068 GEEELDFIPGKDAG
-1082 YNEETGEYSVV
+1082 YNETTGEYSVV
-1093 LPVETYQDGQM
+1093 LPVESYQQGQM

-1111 MDYAF
+1111 LDYAF

-1121 ILYTNARL
+1121 ILYTEAQS
-1129 DAAVMFSNL
+1129 DAAVVFANL

-1147 RDISYSADYDYVA
+1147 RDISYSNEFDYDTA
-1160 ESYVNITDCVAQIRG
+1160 QRVNITDCMAQIRG
-1175 IASSSVR
+1175 IASASVR
-1182 RLTVNGQEASFDERN
+1182 SLTINGQEAVFDARN
-1197 GFRLALSVEE
+1197 GFRLDLPVEK
-1207 PGLIT
+1207 PGLLT
-1212 LHVVAYDA
+1212 LQVVAKDA
-1220 DGSVVFQADKPALF
+1220 QGNVVFQADKPALF
-1234 DVQRPSV
+1234 DVAAPAATA
-1241 MSYVCDKNGEWD
+1241 YVCDENGEWD

-1258 TSDHTM
+1258 TSDHTV

-1270 TKYAKDDL
+1270 TRYEKDQL
-1278 VPMMIQVTDESLT
+1278 VPLLIQVTDESLT
-1291 RITVSWLT
+1291 RVTVSWLE
-1299 GTVDGETFSD
+1299 GTMSDQDFSD
-1309 WLMGANAADV
+1309 WLMGYDV
-1319 DAEVHTQEISLDSR
+1319 EAEVHTQELAPDSF
-1333 DEEGRMFMSFPFAYK
+1333 DENGRLTMNVPFAYK
-1348 ESVFVDDE
+1348 ESIYVDEE
-1356 TGEVYDYSAWSQV
+1356 TGEVYDNSAWCQI
-1369 VRVEAYDA
+1369 VRIQAYDA
-1377 AGHRTLR
+1377 AGHVTTC
-1384 NALLYDTVYGEKM
+1384 NALLYDTVYGRQM
-1397 YNEDGFNDA
+1397 YEQSGFKDA
-1406 RYSDGTIRGD
+1406 RYSSENINGLIDS
-1416 ILDLDPLWSN
+1416 LEPLWN
-1426 ELGGLSDSRF
+1426 KEEGMTDTRYI
-1436 LITDDMLDENGSLHV
+1436 ITDDMLDENGSLHV
-1451 KATLDRDA
+1451 QATLARDA
-1459 NVLIFNGSEYW
+1459 NLVIYNGVRYL
-1470 PEEGSRQVEFDIP
+1470 PQEGSRQVDFDIA
-1483 IHAGLN
+1483 IRKGLN
-1489 LTYVKTLSSMF
+1489 IVYLETLSTAF
-1500 AVNDFGTQYKL
+1500 EENDFSNTYKL

-1520 PTALRF
+1520 PYAVRF
-1526 DDARIADGAVIC
+1526 DDTRIADGAVVY
-1538 TNQETFPITGDVTHL
+1538 TNEDVFTVSGDVTSL
-1553 FGNISLKINGDILIY
+1553 YGNMGLKINGNQLLY
-1568 PTNDV
+1568 PAGDL
-1573 NVLGDPIT
+1573 NVLAEPVTKG
-1581 QVFSYGAQL
+1581 FSFGAQL
-1590 QEGKNVVTVEL
+1590 QEGENVVTVEV
-1601 SDEATGTATT
+1601 SDEATGASAT

-1619 TAAPEAPVIA
+1619 AAAPEAPVIA

-1634 KVTLTAAQEDV
+1634 KVTLTAAEEDV

-1665 TATPVYAKAV
+1665 TATPVYAKAA
-1675 DRAGNESAVSQ
+1675 DRAGNESVVSQ
-1686 LAVQVAASQPV
+1686 LAVQVADSQPV
-1697 QTGDAAPVAVYTAL
+1697 RTGDAAPVAVYTAL
-1711 LLTAAAALAAA
+1711 LLTAAAALAVA
-1722 PMLRRRRVK
+1722 PALRRRRVK

>member
-1 MPAKRKNYQTDGLFF
+1 
-16 TLKGYIM
+16 
-23 VKNLLAKSGSLLYLP
+23 
-38 AYFRSARPD
+38 
-47 ASAGAWGIGPGG
+47 
-59 QNGPRECLFR
+59 
-69 RKDMKE
+69 MKE

-290 EKIAAL
+290 QKIAAL

-309 CSYVGEEEIRN
+309 CSYVGEEDIRN

-418 VAGNDGSSSADGAD
+418 AAGNDGTSASDTGV
-432 GDYNTN
+432 NTN

-446 AVSSPATYPGAL
+446 TVSNPATYPGAL

-465 AYLRGKSVTIS
+465 SMLRGKSVTIT

-484 GVVTDFSKGNHTDWS
+484 GVVTDFSQGNHTDWT

-514 LEDIFPKLSTLPDEP
+514 FEDIFPKLSTLPEGP

-541 FEDKINYLMGMA
+541 FEDKINYLMGMC

-561 NNEATDQVPANVSAE
+561 NNEATDEVPTNVSAE

-582 AMMVSGSTGAKLMEL
+582 AMMVSGNTGARLMEL
-597 TAAGAK
+597 VQAGAT
-603 VRFDGL
+603 VSFDGL
-609 KDVVYPNEATGGKV
+609 HDVVYPNEATGGKV

-646 NILSVSRGEKY
+646 NILSVSKGEKY

-681 QKSLAGGGLVLGD
+681 QKSLADGSLVLGD

-702 NTLMNTADPIYD
+702 NTLMNTADPIAD
-714 GSVIFSVRQQGSGMI
+714 GSVIYSVRQQGSGMA

-821 GTLTIPANAA
+821 GTLTIPASAA
-831 KNHYVEAF
+831 KNHFVEAF
-839 LPFDGDVDL
+839 VSLEGDVDL
-848 SLPLMGFY
+848 SVPVMGFY
-856 GDWYGCQRIIDLPAW
+856 GDWYGSERIVDLPAW
-871 DDGNIM
+871 DEDNIL
-877 TDYYENLPVTTVA
+877 TNYYENLPVTTVA
-890 AGDSYAGFD
+890 AGGSYAGYD
-899 TESMTTDPDHI
+899 TENLTTDPQHI

-921 AAQPIVGM
+921 TAQPIVGM

-956 VAKYLAMDANESRSP
+956 VAKTLAMDANESRSP
-971 ISLLSSGTAG
+971 ITLLSGGTQG
-981 DGTWDGTRYDIA
+981 DGTWDGTRYDGA
-993 TGEYVMCDE
+993 TGQYVLCGE
-1002 GQYTLRI
+1002 GQYTLRV

-1026 KLDLTAPQ
+1026 KLDVTAPQ

-1040 AVDDGMLYLTYTAQ
+1040 SVDEGKLYLTYTAQ
-1054 DYSGILNT
+1054 DYSGILN
-1062 AAVFVN
+1062 AASVFVN
-1068 GQEELDFVPGNDAA
+1068 GQEELDFIPGKDAE
-1082 YNEETGEYSVV
+1082 YNETTGEYSVV
-1093 LPVETYQDGQM
+1093 LPVESYQQGQM

-1111 MDYAF
+1111 LDYAF
-1116 NGTTD
+1116 NGSTD
-1121 ILYTNARL
+1121 ILYTDARF
-1129 DAAVMFSNL
+1129 DAAVVFANL

-1309 WLMGANAADV
+1309 WLMGADATDV

-1459 NVLIFNGSEYW
+1459 NMLIFNGSEYW
-1470 PEEGSRQVEFDIP
+1470 PEEGSRQVEFDIA
-1483 IHAGLN
+1483 IRKGLN
-1489 LTYVKTLSSMF
+1489 IVYLETLSTVF
-1500 AVNDFGTQYKL
+1500 EENDFSNTYKL

-1520 PTALRF
+1520 PYAVRF
-1526 DDARIADGAVIC
+1526 DDARIADGAVVY
-1538 TNQETFPITGDVTHL
+1538 TNEDVFTVSGDVTSL
-1553 FGNISLKINGDILIY
+1553 YGNMGLKINGNQLLY
-1568 PTNDV
+1568 PAGDL
-1573 NVLGDPIT
+1573 NVLAEPVTKG
-1581 QVFSYGAQL
+1581 FSFGAQL
-1590 QEGKNVVTVEL
+1590 QEGENVVTVEV
-1601 SDEATGTATT
+1601 SDEATGASAT

-1634 KVTLTAAQEDV
+1634 KVTLTAAEEDV

>member
-1 MPAKRKNYQTDGLFF
+1 
-16 TLKGYIM
+16 
-23 VKNLLAKSGSLLYLP
+23 
-38 AYFRSARPD
+38 
-47 ASAGAWGIGPGG
+47 
-59 QNGPRECLFR
+59 
-69 RKDMKE
+69 MKE

-233 TTAKDMTSAMELWKA
+233 TTAKEMTSAMELWKA
-248 ENGGNTGEGIVVA
+248 ENGGSTGEGIVVA
-261 VIDSGVNYSHPDMQ
+261 VIDSGINYTHPDMQ
-275 MRQDAKLKYS
+275 MRQDARLKYTK
-285 QADMA
+285 ADMEA
-290 EKIAAL
+290 KIAAL
-296 GYGRYYTDKVPFG
+296 GYGKYYTDKVPFG
-309 CSYVGEEEIRN
+309 CSYVGEEDIRN

-389 GGTAGFYDDADYLQ
+389 GGTAGFYSDADYLQ
-403 KALAYAEKNGVVVCV
+403 KALAYAEENGAVVCV
-418 VAGNDGSSSADGAD
+418 AAGNDGTSASDTGV
-432 GDYNTN
+432 NTN

-446 AVSSPATYPGAL
+446 AVSNPATYPGAL

-465 AYLRGKSVTIS
+465 SMLRGKSVTIT

-484 GVVTDFSKGNHTDWS
+484 GVIMDFSQGNHTDWT

-514 LEDIFPKLSTLPDEP
+514 FEDIFPKLSTLPEGP

-541 FEDKINYLMGMA
+541 FEDKINYLMGMC

-561 NNEATDQVPANVSAE
+561 NNEATDQVPTNVSAE

-582 AMMVSGSTGAKLMEL
+582 AMMVSGNTGARLMEL
-597 TAAGAK
+597 VQAGAT
-603 VRFDGL
+603 VSFDGL
-609 KDVVYPNEATGGKV
+609 HDVVYPNEATGGKV

-646 NILSVSRGEKY
+646 NILSVSKGEKY

-681 QKSLAGGGLVLGD
+681 QKSLADGSLVLGD

-702 NTLMNTADPIYD
+702 NTLMNTADPIAD
-714 GSVIFSVRQQGSGMI
+714 GSVIYSVRQQGSGMA

-773 YTLPASVPV
+773 YTLPASVLV

-1291 RITVSWLT
+1291 RVTVSWLE
-1299 GTVDGETFSD
+1299 GTMSDQDFSY
-1309 WLMGANAADV
+1309 WLMGYDV
-1319 DAEVHTQEISLDSR
+1319 EAEVHTQELAPDSF
-1333 DEEGRMFMSFPFAYK
+1333 DENGRLTMNVPFAYK
-1348 ESVFVDDE
+1348 ESIYVDEE
-1356 TGEVYDYSAWSQV
+1356 TGEVYDNSAWCQI
-1369 VRVEAYDA
+1369 VRIQAYDA
-1377 AGHRTLR
+1377 AGHVTTC
-1384 NALLYDTVYGEKM
+1384 NALLYDTVYGRQM
-1397 YNEDGFNDA
+1397 YEQSGFKDA
-1406 RYSDGTIRGD
+1406 RYSSENINGLIDS
-1416 ILDLDPLWSN
+1416 LEPLWN
-1426 ELGGLSDSRF
+1426 KEEGMTDTRYI
-1436 LITDDMLDENGSLHV
+1436 ITDDMLDENGSLHV
-1451 KATLDRDA
+1451 QATLARDA
-1459 NVLIFNGSEYW
+1459 NLVIYNGVRYL
-1470 PEEGSRQVEFDIP
+1470 PQEGSRQVDFDIA
-1483 IHAGLN
+1483 IRKGLN
-1489 LTYVKTLSSMF
+1489 IVYLETLSTVF
-1500 AVNDFGTQYKL
+1500 EENDFSNTYKL

-1520 PTALRF
+1520 PYAVRF
-1526 DDARIADGAVIC
+1526 DDARIADGAVVY
-1538 TNQETFPITGDVTHL
+1538 TNEDVFTVSGDVTSL
-1553 FGNISLKINGDILIY
+1553 YGNMGLKINGNQLLY
-1568 PTNDV
+1568 PAGDL
-1573 NVLGDPIT
+1573 NVLAEPVTKG
-1581 QVFSYGAQL
+1581 FSFGAQL
-1590 QEGKNVVTVEL
+1590 QEGENVVTVEV
-1601 SDEATGTATT
+1601 SDEATGASAT

-1722 PMLRRRRVK
+1722 PMLRRRWVK

>member
-1 MPAKRKNYQTDGLFF
+1 
-16 TLKGYIM
+16 
-23 VKNLLAKSGSLLYLP
+23 
-38 AYFRSARPD
+38 
-47 ASAGAWGIGPGG
+47 
-59 QNGPRECLFR
+59 
-69 RKDMKE
+69 MKE
-75 NTFVHRLLRRA
+75 NTFVHRLRRRA

-91 SLALTVSLCVPA
+91 AVVLAVSLCVPA
-103 LAAQRTY
+103 LAVQKNY
-110 SGNDYVQRLKDTV
+110 SASDYVQRLKDSVRGSATV
-123 RESAVVDVDAGKD
+123 DLDAGKD

-290 EKIAAL
+290 QKIAAL

-309 CSYVGEEEIRN
+309 CSYVGEEDIRN

-418 VAGNDGSSSADGAD
+418 AAGNDGSSSADGAD

-597 TAAGAK
+597 AAAGAK

-646 NILSVSRGEKY
+646 NILSVSKGEKY

-681 QKSLAGGGLVLGD
+681 QKSLADGSLVLGD

-702 NTLMNTADPIYD
+702 NTLMNTADPIAD
-714 GSVIFSVRQQGSGMI
+714 GSVIYSVRQQGSGMI
-729 DPLSAAENRVLATYN
+729 DPLSAAENRVLVTYN
-744 GVASVALKEVGNTTG
+744 GLASVALKEVGSTAS
-759 FTMTLTNYGTAVAG
+759 FTLTLTNYG
-773 YTLPASVPV
+773 ASAASYSLASSAV
-782 YTDVTGQDGSYA
+782 YTDVTGSDGSYG
-794 MELLSGASVTFDKTA
+794 MELLSGASVTYDKA
-809 VTVPAGGTVQVT
+809 SVTVPAGGTAQVT
-821 GTLTIPANAA
+821 GTLTIPASAA
-831 KNHYVEAF
+831 KNHFVEAF
-839 LPFDGDVDL
+839 VSLEGDVDL
-848 SLPLMGFY
+848 SVPVMGFY
-856 GDWYGCQRIIDLPAW
+856 GDWYGSERIVDLPAW

-1175 IASSSVR
+1175 IASASVR

-1207 PGLIT
+1207 PSLIT

-1309 WLMGANAADV
+1309 WLMGADAADV

-1426 ELGGLSDSRF
+1426 ELGGLSDSCF

-1451 KATLDRDA
+1451 KATLARDA
-1459 NVLIFNGSEYW
+1459 NLVIYNGVRYL
-1470 PEEGSRQVEFDIP
+1470 PQEGSRQVDFDIA
-1483 IHAGLN
+1483 IRKGLN
-1489 LTYVKTLSSMF
+1489 IVYLETLSTVF
-1500 AVNDFGTQYKL
+1500 EENDFSNTYKL

-1520 PTALRF
+1520 PYAVRF
-1526 DDARIADGAVIC
+1526 DDARIADGAVVY
-1538 TNQETFPITGDVTHL
+1538 TNEDVFTVSGDVTSL
-1553 FGNISLKINGDILIY
+1553 YGNMGLKINGNQLLY
-1568 PTNDV
+1568 PAGDL
-1573 NVLGDPIT
+1573 NVLAEPVTKG
-1581 QVFSYGAQL
+1581 FSFGAQL
-1590 QEGKNVVTVEL
+1590 QEGENVVTVEL
-1601 SDEATGTATT
+1601 SDEATGASAT

>member
-1 MPAKRKNYQTDGLFF
+1 
-16 TLKGYIM
+16 
-23 VKNLLAKSGSLLYLP
+23 
-38 AYFRSARPD
+38 
-47 ASAGAWGIGPGG
+47 
-59 QNGPRECLFR
+59 
-69 RKDMKE
+69 MKE

-191 INQTGYLVSAFSM
+191 INRTGYLVSAFSM

-290 EKIAAL
+290 QKIAAL

-309 CSYVGEEEIRN
+309 CSYVGEEDIRN

-418 VAGNDGSSSADGAD
+418 AAGNDGSSSADGAD

-514 LEDIFPKLSTLPDEP
+514 FEDIFPKLSTLPNQP

-541 FEDKINYLMGMA
+541 FEDKINYLMGMC

-561 NNEATDQVPANVSAE
+561 NNEATDEVPTNVSAE

-582 AMMVSGSTGAKLMEL
+582 AMMVSGSTGARLMEL
-597 TAAGAK
+597 VQAGAT
-603 VRFDGL
+603 VSFDGL
-609 KDVVYPNEATGGKV
+609 HDVVYPNEATGGKV

-646 NILSVSRGEKY
+646 NILSVSKGEKY

-681 QKSLAGGGLVLGD
+681 QKSLADGSLVLGD

-702 NTLMNTADPIYD
+702 NTLMNTADPIAD
-714 GSVIFSVRQQGSGMI
+714 GSVIYSVRQQGSGMA

-794 MELLSGASVTFDKTA
+794 MELLSGASVTYDKA
-809 VTVPAGGTVQVT
+809 SVTVPAGGTAQVT
-821 GTLTIPANAA
+821 GTLTIPASAA
-831 KNHYVEAF
+831 KNHFVEAF
-839 LPFDGDVDL
+839 VSLEGDVDL
-848 SLPLMGFY
+848 SVPVMGFY
-856 GDWYGCQRIIDLPAW
+856 GDWYGSERIVDLPAW
-871 DDGNIM
+871 DEDNIL
-877 TDYYENLPVTTVA
+877 TNYYENLPVTTVA
-890 AGDSYAGFD
+890 AGGSYAGYD
-899 TESMTTDPDHI
+899 TENLTTDPQHI

-921 AAQPIVGM
+921 TAQPILGL
-929 LRSAAEVTVD
+929 LRSSQEITVD
-939 VLDENGQV
+939 VLDGNGQV

-956 VAKYLAMDANESRSP
+956 VAKTLAMDANESRSP
-971 ISLLSSGTAG
+971 ITLLSGGTQG
-981 DGTWDGTRYDIA
+981 DGTWDGTRYDGA
-993 TGEYVMCDE
+993 TGQYVLCGE
-1002 GQYTLRI
+1002 GQYTLRV

-1040 AVDDGMLYLTYTAQ
+1040 SVDEGKLYLTYTAQ
-1054 DYSGILNT
+1054 DYSGILN
-1062 AAVFVN
+1062 AASVFVN
-1068 GQEELDFVPGNDAA
+1068 GQEELDFIPGKDAE
-1082 YNEETGEYSVV
+1082 YNETTGEYSVV
-1093 LPVETYQDGQM
+1093 LPVESYQQGQM

-1111 MDYAF
+1111 LDYAF

-1121 ILYTNARL
+1121 ILYTDARF
-1129 DAAVMFSNL
+1129 DAAVVFANL

-1212 LHVVAYDA
+1212 LQVVAKDA
-1220 DGSVVFQADKPALF
+1220 QGNVVFQADKPALF
-1234 DVQRPSV
+1234 DVAAPAATA
-1241 MSYVCDKNGEWD
+1241 YVCDENGEWD

-1258 TSDHTM
+1258 TSDHTV

-1270 TKYAKDDL
+1270 TRYEKDQL
-1278 VPMMIQVTDESLT
+1278 VPLLIQVTDESLT

-1309 WLMGANAADV
+1309 WLMGADATDV

>member
-1 MPAKRKNYQTDGLFF
+1 
-16 TLKGYIM
+16 
-23 VKNLLAKSGSLLYLP
+23 
-38 AYFRSARPD
+38 
-47 ASAGAWGIGPGG
+47 
-59 QNGPRECLFR
+59 
-69 RKDMKE
+69 MKE
-75 NTFVHRLLRRA
+75 NTFVHRLRRRA

-91 SLALTVSLCVPA
+91 ALALTVSLCVPA

-290 EKIAAL
+290 QKIAAL

-389 GGTAGFYDDADYLQ
+389 GGTAGFYSDADYLQ
-403 KALAYAEKNGVVVCV
+403 KALAYAEENGAVVCV
-418 VAGNDGSSSADGAD
+418 AAGNDGTSASDTGV
-432 GDYNTN
+432 NTN

-446 AVSSPATYPGAL
+446 AVSNPATYPGAL

-465 AYLRGKSVTIS
+465 SMLRGKSVTIT

-484 GVVTDFSKGNHTDWS
+484 GVVMDFSQGNHTDWT

-514 LEDIFPKLSTLPDEP
+514 FEDIFPKLSTLPEGP

-541 FEDKINYLMGMA
+541 FEDKINYLMGMC

-561 NNEATDQVPANVSAE
+561 NNEATDEVPTNVSAE

-582 AMMVSGSTGAKLMEL
+582 AMMVSGNTGARLMEL
-597 TAAGAK
+597 VQAGAT
-603 VRFDGL
+603 VSFDGL
-609 KDVVYPNEATGGKV
+609 HDVVYPNEATGGKV

-646 NILSVSRGEKY
+646 NILSVSKGEKY

-681 QKSLAGGGLVLGD
+681 QKSLADGSLVLGD

-702 NTLMNTADPIYD
+702 NTLMNTADPIAD
-714 GSVIFSVRQQGSGMI
+714 GSVIYSVRQQGSGMA

-759 FTMTLTNYGTAVAG
+759 FTMTLTNYG
-773 YTLPASVPV
+773 ASAASYSLASSAV
-782 YTDVTGQDGSYA
+782 YTDVTGSDGSYG
-794 MELLSGASVTFDKTA
+794 MELLSGASVTYDKA
-809 VTVPAGGTVQVT
+809 SVTVPAGGTAQVT
-821 GTLTIPANAA
+821 GTLTIPASAA
-831 KNHYVEAF
+831 KNHFVEAF
-839 LPFDGDVDL
+839 VSLEGDVDL
-848 SLPLMGFY
+848 SVPVMGFY
-856 GDWYGCQRIIDLPAW
+856 GDWYGSERIVDLPAW
-871 DDGNIM
+871 DEDNIL
-877 TDYYENLPVTTVA
+877 TNYYENLPVTTVA
-890 AGDSYAGFD
+890 AGGSYAGYD
-899 TESMTTDPDHI
+899 TENLTTDPQHI

-921 AAQPIVGM
+921 TAQPILGL
-929 LRSAAEVTVD
+929 LRSSQEITVD
-939 VLDENGQV
+939 VLDGNGQV

-956 VAKYLAMDANESRSP
+956 VAKTLAMDANESRSP
-971 ISLLSSGTAG
+971 ITLLSGGTQG

-993 TGEYVMCDE
+993 TGEYVMCGE
-1002 GQYTLRI
+1002 GQYTLRV

-1175 IASSSVR
+1175 IASASVKS
-1182 RLTVNGQEASFDERN
+1182 LTINGQEAVFDVRN
-1197 GFRLALSVEE
+1197 GFRLDLPVEK
-1207 PGLIT
+1207 PGLLT
-1212 LHVVAYDA
+1212 LQVVAKDA
-1220 DGSVVFQADKPALF
+1220 QGNVVFQADKPALF
-1234 DVQRPSV
+1234 DVAAPAATA
-1241 MSYVCDKNGEWD
+1241 YVCDENGEWD

-1258 TSDHTM
+1258 TSDHTV

-1270 TKYAKDDL
+1270 TRYEKDQL
-1278 VPMMIQVTDESLT
+1278 VPLLIQVTDESLT
-1291 RITVSWLT
+1291 RVTVSWLE
-1299 GTVDGETFSD
+1299 GTMSDQDFSY
-1309 WLMGANAADV
+1309 WLMGYDV
-1319 DAEVHTQEISLDSR
+1319 EAEVHTQELAPDSF
-1333 DEEGRMFMSFPFAYK
+1333 DENGRLTMNVPFAYK
-1348 ESVFVDDE
+1348 ESIYVDEE
-1356 TGEVYDYSAWSQV
+1356 TGEVYDNSAWCQI
-1369 VRVEAYDA
+1369 VRIQAYDA
-1377 AGHRTLR
+1377 AGHVTTC
-1384 NALLYDTVYGEKM
+1384 NALLYDTVYGRQM
-1397 YNEDGFNDA
+1397 YEQSGFKDA
-1406 RYSDGTIRGD
+1406 RYSSENINGLIDS
-1416 ILDLDPLWSN
+1416 LEPLWN
-1426 ELGGLSDSRF
+1426 KEEGMTDTRYI
-1436 LITDDMLDENGSLHV
+1436 ITDDMLDENGSLHV
-1451 KATLDRDA
+1451 QATLARDA
-1459 NVLIFNGSEYW
+1459 NLVIYNGVRYL
-1470 PEEGSRQVEFDIP
+1470 PQEGSRQVDFDIA
-1483 IHAGLN
+1483 IRKGLN
-1489 LTYVKTLSSMF
+1489 IVYLETLSTVF
-1500 AVNDFGTQYKL
+1500 EENDFSNTYKL

-1520 PTALRF
+1520 PYAVRF
-1526 DDARIADGAVIC
+1526 DDARIADGAVVY
-1538 TNQETFPITGDVTHL
+1538 TNEDVFTVSGDVTSL
-1553 FGNISLKINGDILIY
+1553 YGNMGLKINGNQLLY
-1568 PTNDV
+1568 PAGDL
-1573 NVLGDPIT
+1573 NVLAEPVTKG
-1581 QVFSYGAQL
+1581 FSFGAQL
-1590 QEGKNVVTVEL
+1590 QEGENVVTVEV
-1601 SDEATGTATT
+1601 SDEATGASAT

-1634 KVTLTAAQEDV
+1634 KVTLTAAEEDV

>member
-1 MPAKRKNYQTDGLFF
+1 
-16 TLKGYIM
+16 
-23 VKNLLAKSGSLLYLP
+23 
-38 AYFRSARPD
+38 
-47 ASAGAWGIGPGG
+47 
-59 QNGPRECLFR
+59 
-69 RKDMKE
+69 MKE

-191 INQTGYLVSAFSM
+191 INRTGYLVSAFSM

-290 EKIAAL
+290 QKIAAL

-309 CSYVGEEEIRN
+309 CSYVGEEDIRN

-418 VAGNDGSSSADGAD
+418 AAGNDGSSSADGAD

-514 LEDIFPKLSTLPDEP
+514 FEDIFPKLSTLPNQP

-541 FEDKINYLMGMA
+541 FEDKINYLMGMC

-597 TAAGAK
+597 AAAGAK

-681 QKSLAGGGLVLGD
+681 QKSLADGSLVLGD

-702 NTLMNTADPIYD
+702 NTLMNTADPIAD
-714 GSVIFSVRQQGSGMI
+714 GSVIYSVRQQGSGMA

-971 ISLLSSGTAG
+971 ITLLSGGTQG
-981 DGTWDGTRYDIA
+981 DGTWDGTRYDGA
-993 TGEYVMCDE
+993 TGQYVLCGE
-1002 GQYTLRI
+1002 GQYTLRV

-1026 KLDLTAPQ
+1026 KLDVTAPQ

-1040 AVDDGMLYLTYTAQ
+1040 SVDEGKLYLTYTAQ
-1054 DYSGILNT
+1054 DYSGILN
-1062 AAVFVN
+1062 AASVVVN
-1068 GQEELDFVPGNDAA
+1068 GEEELDFIPGKDAE
-1082 YNEETGEYSVV
+1082 YNETTGEYSVV

-1116 NGTTD
+1116 NGSTD
-1121 ILYTNARL
+1121 ILYTDARF
-1129 DAAVMFSNL
+1129 DAAVVFANL

-1147 RDISYSADYDYVA
+1147 RDISYSNEFDYDTA
-1160 ESYVNITDCVAQIRG
+1160 QRVNITDCMAQIRG
-1175 IASSSVR
+1175 IASASVKS
-1182 RLTVNGQEASFDERN
+1182 LTINGQEAVFDVRN
-1197 GFRLALSVEE
+1197 GFRLDLPVEK
-1207 PGLIT
+1207 PGLLT
-1212 LHVVAYDA
+1212 LQVVAKDA

-1270 TKYAKDDL
+1270 TRYAKDDL

-1309 WLMGANAADV
+1309 WLMGADATDV

-1686 LAVQVAASQPV
+1686 LAVAVAASQPV
-1697 QTGDAAPVAVYTAL
+1697 KTGDAAPLAVYTAL

>member
-1 MPAKRKNYQTDGLFF
+1 
-16 TLKGYIM
+16 
-23 VKNLLAKSGSLLYLP
+23 
-38 AYFRSARPD
+38 
-47 ASAGAWGIGPGG
+47 
-59 QNGPRECLFR
+59 
-69 RKDMKE
+69 MKE
-75 NTFVHRLLRRA
+75 NTFVHRLRRRA

-91 SLALTVSLCVPA
+91 ALALTVSLCVPA

-290 EKIAAL
+290 QKIAAL

-309 CSYVGEEEIRN
+309 CSYVGEEDIRN

-418 VAGNDGSSSADGAD
+418 AAGNDGSSSADGAD

-597 TAAGAK
+597 AAAGAK

-729 DPLSAAENRVLATYN
+729 DPLSAAENRVLVTYN
-744 GVASVALKEVGNTTG
+744 GLASVALKEVGSTAS
-759 FTMTLTNYGTAVAG
+759 FTLTLTNYG
-773 YTLPASVPV
+773 ASAASYSLASSAV
-782 YTDVTGQDGSYA
+782 YTDVTGSDGSYG
-794 MELLSGASVTFDKTA
+794 MELLSGASVTYDKA
-809 VTVPAGGTVQVT
+809 SVTVPAGGTAQVT
-821 GTLTIPANAA
+821 GTLTIPASAA
-831 KNHYVEAF
+831 KNHFVEAF
-839 LPFDGDVDL
+839 VSLEGDVDL
-848 SLPLMGFY
+848 SVPVMGFY
-856 GDWYGCQRIIDLPAW
+856 GDWYGSERIVDLPAW
-871 DDGNIM
+871 DEDNIL
-877 TDYYENLPVTTVA
+877 TNYYENLPVTTVA
-890 AGDSYAGFD
+890 AGGSYAGYD
-899 TESMTTDPDHI
+899 TENLTTDPDHI

-1026 KLDLTAPQ
+1026 KLDVTAPQ

-1040 AVDDGMLYLTYTAQ
+1040 SVDEGKLYLTYTAQ
-1054 DYSGILNT
+1054 DYSGILN
-1062 AAVFVN
+1062 AASVFVN
-1068 GQEELDFVPGNDAA
+1068 GQEELDFIPGKDAE
-1082 YNEETGEYSVV
+1082 YNETTGEYSAV

-1212 LHVVAYDA
+1212 LQVVAKDA
-1220 DGSVVFQADKPALF
+1220 QGNVVFQADKPALF
-1234 DVQRPSV
+1234 DVAAPAATA
-1241 MSYVCDKNGEWD
+1241 YVCDENGEWD

-1309 WLMGANAADV
+1309 WLMGADATDV

>member
-1 MPAKRKNYQTDGLFF
+1 
-16 TLKGYIM
+16 
-23 VKNLLAKSGSLLYLP
+23 
-38 AYFRSARPD
+38 
-47 ASAGAWGIGPGG
+47 
-59 QNGPRECLFR
+59 
-69 RKDMKE
+69 MKE

-212 QVAALDGV
+212 QVVALDGV

-290 EKIAAL
+290 QKIAAL

-389 GGTAGFYDDADYLQ
+389 GGTAGFYSDADYLQ

-418 VAGNDGSSSADGAD
+418 AAGNDGSSSADGAD

-499 SLGEVPILEFGYGDL
+499 SLGEVPILEFGCGDL

-597 TAAGAK
+597 AAAGAK

-681 QKSLAGGGLVLGD
+681 QKSLADGSLVLGD

-702 NTLMNTADPIYD
+702 NTLMNTADPIAD
-714 GSVIFSVRQQGSGMI
+714 GSVIYSVRQQGSGMA

-744 GVASVALKEVGNTTG
+744 GVASVALKEVGNTTD

-1026 KLDLTAPQ
+1026 KLDVTAPQ

-1040 AVDDGMLYLTYTAQ
+1040 SVDEGKLYLTYTAQ
-1054 DYSGILNT
+1054 DYSGILN
-1062 AAVFVN
+1062 AASVFVN
-1068 GQEELDFVPGNDAA
+1068 GQEELDFIPGKDAE
-1082 YNEETGEYSVV
+1082 YNETTGEYSVV
-1093 LPVETYQDGQM
+1093 LPVESYQQGQM

-1111 MDYAF
+1111 LDYAF
-1116 NGTTD
+1116 NGSTD
-1121 ILYTNARL
+1121 ILYTDARL
-1129 DAAVMFSNL
+1129 DAAVVFANL

-1270 TKYAKDDL
+1270 TRYEKDQL
-1278 VPMMIQVTDESLT
+1278 VPLLIQVTDESLT
-1291 RITVSWLT
+1291 RVTVSWLE
-1299 GTVDGETFSD
+1299 GTMSDQDFSY
-1309 WLMGANAADV
+1309 WLMGYDV
-1319 DAEVHTQEISLDSR
+1319 EAEVHTQELAPDSF
-1333 DEEGRMFMSFPFAYK
+1333 DENGRLTMNVPFAYK
-1348 ESVFVDDE
+1348 ESIYVDEE
-1356 TGEVYDYSAWSQV
+1356 TGEVYDNSAWCQI
-1369 VRVEAYDA
+1369 VRIQAYDA
-1377 AGHRTLR
+1377 AGHVTTC
-1384 NALLYDTVYGEKM
+1384 NALLYDTVYGRQM
-1397 YNEDGFNDA
+1397 YEQSGFKDA
-1406 RYSDGTIRGD
+1406 RYSSENINGLIDS
-1416 ILDLDPLWSN
+1416 LEPLWN
-1426 ELGGLSDSRF
+1426 KEEGMTDTRYI
-1436 LITDDMLDENGSLHV
+1436 ITDDMLDENGSLHV
-1451 KATLDRDA
+1451 QATLARDA
-1459 NVLIFNGSEYW
+1459 NLVIYNGVRYL
-1470 PEEGSRQVEFDIP
+1470 PQEGSRQVDFDIA
-1483 IHAGLN
+1483 IRKGLN
-1489 LTYVKTLSSMF
+1489 IVYLETLSTVF
-1500 AVNDFGTQYKL
+1500 EENDFSNTYKL

-1520 PTALRF
+1520 PYAVRF
-1526 DDARIADGAVIC
+1526 DDARIADGAVVY
-1538 TNQETFPITGDVTHL
+1538 TNEDVFTVSGDVTSL
-1553 FGNISLKINGDILIY
+1553 YGNMGLKINGNQLLY
-1568 PTNDV
+1568 PAGDL
-1573 NVLGDPIT
+1573 NVLAEPVTKG
-1581 QVFSYGAQL
+1581 FSFGAQL
-1590 QEGKNVVTVEL
+1590 QEGENVVTVEV
-1601 SDEATGTATT
+1601 SDEATGASAT

>member
-1 MPAKRKNYQTDGLFF
+1 
-16 TLKGYIM
+16 
-23 VKNLLAKSGSLLYLP
+23 
-38 AYFRSARPD
+38 
-47 ASAGAWGIGPGG
+47 
-59 QNGPRECLFR
+59 
-69 RKDMKE
+69 MKE
-75 NTFVHRLLRRA
+75 NTFVHRLRRRA

-91 SLALTVSLCVPA
+91 ALALTVSLCVPA

-290 EKIAAL
+290 QKIAAL

-309 CSYVGEEEIRN
+309 CSYVGEEDIRN

-343 VVGVAPD
+343 VAGVAPD

-418 VAGNDGSSSADGAD
+418 AAGNDGSSSADGAD

-499 SLGEVPILEFGYGDL
+499 SLGEVPILEFGCGDL
-514 LEDIFPKLSTLPDEP
+514 FEDIFPKLFTLPNEP

-541 FEDKINYLMGMA
+541 FEDKINYLMGMC

-561 NNEATDQVPANVSAE
+561 NNEATDQVPTNVSAE

-582 AMMVSGSTGAKLMEL
+582 AMMVSGSTGARLMEL
-597 TAAGAK
+597 VQAGAT
-603 VRFDGL
+603 VSFDGL
-609 KDVVYPNEATGGKV
+609 HDVVYPNEATGGKV

-646 NILSVSRGEKY
+646 NILSVSKGEKY

-681 QKSLAGGGLVLGD
+681 QKSLADGSLVLGD

-702 NTLMNTADPIYD
+702 NTLMNTADPIAD
-714 GSVIFSVRQQGSGMI
+714 GSVIYSVRQQGSGMA

-956 VAKYLAMDANESRSP
+956 VAKYLAIDANESRSP

-1014 GSDRVE
+1014 DSDRVE

-1129 DAAVMFSNL
+1129 DAAVMFANI

-1309 WLMGANAADV
+1309 WLMGADAADV

-1377 AGHRTLR
+1377 AGHVTTC
-1384 NALLYDTVYGEKM
+1384 NALLYDTVYGRQM
-1397 YNEDGFNDA
+1397 YEQSGFKDA
-1406 RYSDGTIRGD
+1406 RYSSENINGLIDS
-1416 ILDLDPLWSN
+1416 LEPLWN
-1426 ELGGLSDSRF
+1426 KEEGMTDTRYI
-1436 LITDDMLDENGSLHV
+1436 ITDDMLDENGSLHV
-1451 KATLDRDA
+1451 QATLARDA
-1459 NVLIFNGSEYW
+1459 NLVIYNGVRYL
-1470 PEEGSRQVEFDIP
+1470 PQEGSRQVDFDIA
-1483 IHAGLN
+1483 IRKGLN
-1489 LTYVKTLSSMF
+1489 IVYLETLSTVF
-1500 AVNDFGTQYKL
+1500 EENDFSNTYKL

-1520 PTALRF
+1520 PYAVRF
-1526 DDARIADGAVIC
+1526 DDARIADGAVVY
-1538 TNQETFPITGDVTHL
+1538 TNEDVFTVSGDVTSL
-1553 FGNISLKINGDILIY
+1553 YGNMGLKINGNQLLY
-1568 PTNDV
+1568 PAGDL
-1573 NVLGDPIT
+1573 NVLAEPVTKG
-1581 QVFSYGAQL
+1581 FSFGAQL
-1590 QEGKNVVTVEL
+1590 QEGENVVTVEV
-1601 SDEATGTATT
+1601 SDEATGASAT

-1634 KVTLTAAQEDV
+1634 KVTLTAAEEDV